1 MSFTEINSV
10 ENFVIK
16 AMTGV
21 NLNTPSP
28 VGEGQGVRV
37 CEPPAHY
44 GARWEYVPATALQR
58 EITEVLV
65 ETEVKKALVRLNP
78 EIAAQ
83 PERADEVI
91 YKLRSILLSVNST
104 GLVRANEKFAEWLK
118 GRKTMPFGK
127 NYAHVTVNLID
138 FKNIENNTFQLVNQF
153 SIRNRETKRPDIVLF
168 VNGFPLVVGEAK
180 TAVRPAVSWL
190 DGAADI
196 HDGYENSVPE
206 LFVPNVFSFATE
218 GKELYYGA
226 VRTPLEFWAAWRV
239 DDDENLSKMMGLGN
253 VEKELK
259 QLLSPRTLLDILY
272 NFTTYTTNKKRQRT
286 KIVCRYQQYEG
297 ANLIV
302 ERVLQNRIK
311 RGLIWHF
318 QGSGKSLLMLFAA
331 QKLRK
336 MPELKSPT
344 VMIVVDRVDLDSQT
358 QNVFK
363 EAQNVMPTEDISTMN
378 SYLENDSRYI
388 IITTIFKFK
397 EAKPNIN
404 LRENIIVMV
413 DEAHRTQEGDL
424 GQRMRAA
431 LPNAFFFG
439 LTGTPINRSDHNTFW
454 TFGAEEDTNGYMSRY
469 SFEDALR
476 DNTILPL
483 HFEPRLLDI
492 HIDKDSVDEQFAEL
506 SNSLDEDA
514 KITLTKK
521 AAKMLEFL
529 KSPERIALVCQDIAQ
544 HYQEKVE
551 PQGFKAM
558 IVTPDREA
566 CHLYKQELGK
576 YFPDSASAV
585 VISTSGKGDDEL
597 KRLYNRTKDEQEK
610 LIEKYNNPDS
620 ELKFLIVT
628 AKLLTGFDSP
638 ILQTM
643 YLDKSLK
650 DHTLLQA
657 ICRTNRKFP
666 NKTFGRIVDYFGVF
680 DDAAK
685 ALEFDEDAMKKVITN
700 LNSLIDEL
708 PKVMENNLS
717 HFAGVDRT
725 VEGFDGLQAAQEAIG
740 TNEKRDAFA
749 ADYRQLSNIWES
761 LSPDP
766 ALEPFR
772 VDYKWLS
779 NVYQSVK
786 PSGPDS
792 LGKLLWLS
800 LGAQTKKIMYD
811 NIHAEGIHTDMEEV
825 VLDETTVA
833 SLMAN
838 KDPKAAKRMEKELI
852 KRFKKYSNIPK
863 FVELSKRLEE
873 LRAKAEAGL
882 ISSIEFIKEL
892 CQIARETVQAE
903 KQEEKIEVRKT
914 GKEALTEL
922 FLELRTEDTPA
933 VVGRIVADIDEIVK
947 IVRFPGWQT
956 TNAGE
961 REVQKALRKTLLK
974 YKLHKEE
981 ALFAKAYLYIKEY
994 Y

>member
-1 MSFTEINSV
+1 MPFNEINSV

-16 AMTGV
+16 TMTGV
-21 NLNTPSP
+21 NLNNTGTVHESATP
-28 VGEGQGVRV
+28 
-37 CEPPAHY
+37 Y
-44 GARWEYVPATALQR
+44 GAQWIYTPASELSR
-58 EITEVLV
+58 EITEVLI
-65 ETEVKKALVRLNP
+65 ETELKQALIDLNP
-78 EIAAQ
+78 EIKAQ

-104 GLVRANEKFAEWLK
+104 GLVRANEEFAEWLK
-118 GRKTMPFGK
+118 GNKTMPFGK
-127 NYAHVTVNLID
+127 NYAHVSVKLID
-138 FKNIENNTFQLVNQF
+138 FDVIENNKFQLVNQF
-153 SIRNRETKRPDIVLF
+153 SIRNRETKRPDIVMF
-168 VNGFPLVVGEAK
+168 VNGIPLVVGEAK
-180 TAVRPAVSWL
+180 TPVRPSVSWL
-190 DGAADI
+190 DAASDI

-239 DDDENLSKMMGLGN
+239 NDGDDVSRLMGLNN
-253 VEKELK
+253 VAAEMK
-259 QLLSPRTLLDILY
+259 QLLSPKTLLDILY
-272 NFTTYTTNKKRQRT
+272 NFTTYSTNKKRQRI
-286 KIVCRYQQYEG
+286 KVVCRYQQYEG

-302 ERVLQNRIK
+302 QRVLENKIK

-331 QKLRK
+331 QKMRK
-336 MPELKSPT
+336 MKELKSPT

-363 EAQNVMPTEDISTMN
+363 EAPNVMPTEDIDTLN
-378 SYLENDSRYI
+378 KYLANDSRYI

-397 EAKPNIN
+397 DAQANIN
-404 LRENIIVMV
+404 QRDNIIVMV

-424 GQRMRAA
+424 GQRMRMA

-439 LTGTPINRSDHNTFW
+439 LTGTPINKTDHNTFW
-454 TFGAEEDTNGYMSRY
+454 TFGAQEDENGYMSRY

-476 DNTILPL
+476 DKTILPL

-492 HIDKDSVDEQFAEL
+492 HIDREKVDEEFAAI
-506 SNSLDEDA
+506 SNTLDEDA
-514 KITLTKK
+514 KITLSNK

-529 KSPERIALVCQDIAQ
+529 KSPERIEIVCKDIAQ

-566 CHLYKQELGK
+566 CHLYKLELGK

-585 VISTSGKGDDEL
+585 VISTSGKGEDEL
-597 KRLYNRTKDEQEK
+597 KRLYNLTKDEQEK
-610 LIEKYNNPDS
+610 LIEKFNKPDS

-628 AKLLTGFDSP
+628 AKLLTGFDAP

-685 ALEFDEDAMKKVITN
+685 ALEFDEEVMKKVITN
-700 LNSLIDEL
+700 LSSQLEEL
-708 PKVMENNLS
+708 PRIMANNLA
-717 HFAGVDRT
+717 HFEGVDRT
-725 VEGFDGLQAAQEAIG
+725 IEGFDGLQAAQDAIG

-749 ADYRQLSNIWES
+749 SDYRQLANIWES

-766 ALEPFR
+766 ALEPYR
-772 VDYKWLS
+772 KDYKWLS

-811 NIHAEGIHTDMEEV
+811 NIHVGGIHTDIQEV
-825 VLDETTVA
+825 VLDETMVA
-833 SLMAN
+833 SLMVS
-838 KDPKAAKRMEKELI
+838 KDPKAAKKIEKELI
-852 KRFKKYSNIPK
+852 KRFKKYTNQPK
-863 FVELSKRLEE
+863 FVELSKRLEA
-873 LRAKAEAGL
+873 LRDKAEQGL

-892 CQIARETVQAE
+892 CQIARETIQAE
-903 KQEEKIEVRKT
+903 KREEHIEVRKT
-914 GKEALTEL
+914 GTEALTEL

-933 VVGRIVADIDEIVK
+933 VVGRIVADIDSIVK

-981 ALFAKAYLYIKEY
+981 VLFNKAYMYIREY

>member
-1 MSFTEINSV
+1 MPFNEINTV

-16 AMTGV
+16 TMTGV
-21 NLNTPSP
+21 NLNDAGAVGGEP
-28 VGEGQGVRV
+28 VAE
-37 CEPPAHY
+37 Y
-44 GARWEYVPATALQR
+44 GAHWVYTPASELSR
-58 EITEVLV
+58 EITEVLI
-65 ETEVKKALVRLNP
+65 ETELKKALIKLNP
-78 EIAAQ
+78 EIAAL

-104 GLVRANEKFAEWLK
+104 GLVRANEEFAEWLK
-118 GRKTMPFGK
+118 GDKTMPFGK
-127 NYAHVTVNLID
+127 NYAHVTVKLID
-138 FKNIENNTFQLVNQF
+138 FDNIENNKFQLVNQF
-153 SIRNRETKRPDIVLF
+153 SIRNRETKRPDIVMF
-168 VNGFPLVVGEAK
+168 VNGIPLVVGEAK
-180 TAVRPAVSWL
+180 TPIRPSVSWF
-190 DGAADI
+190 DAAADI

-239 DDDENLSKMMGLGN
+239 NDGDDVSRLMGLTN
-253 VEKELK
+253 VAAEMK
-259 QLLSPRTLLDILY
+259 QLLSPKTLLDILY
-272 NFTTYTTNKKRQRT
+272 NFTTYSTNKKRQRM
-286 KIVCRYQQYEG
+286 KVVCRYQQYEG

-302 ERVLQNRIK
+302 QRVVENKIK

-331 QKLRK
+331 QKMRK
-336 MPELKSPT
+336 MAELKSPT

-363 EAQNVMPTEDISTMN
+363 EARNVVPTEDIDTLN
-378 SYLENDSRYI
+378 GYLANDSRFI

-397 EAKPNIN
+397 EVKANIN
-404 LRENIIVMV
+404 LRDNIIVMV

-424 GQRMRAA
+424 GQRMRMA

-439 LTGTPINRSDHNTFW
+439 LTGTPINKSDHNTFW
-454 TFGAEEDTNGYMSRY
+454 TFGAQEDENGYMSRY

-476 DNTILPL
+476 DKTILPL

-492 HIDKDSVDEQFAEL
+492 HIDRDRVDEEFEAL
-506 SNSLDEDA
+506 SNTLDEDA
-514 KITLTKK
+514 KITLSNK

-529 KSPERIALVCQDIAQ
+529 KSPERIAIVCRDIAQ

-585 VISTSGKGDDEL
+585 VISTSGKGEDEL
-597 KRLYNRTKDEQEK
+597 KRLYSLTKDEQEK
-610 LIEKYNNPDS
+610 LIEKFNKPES

-628 AKLLTGFDSP
+628 AKLLTGFDAP

-685 ALEFDEDAMKKVITN
+685 ALEFDEEVMKKVITN
-700 LNSLIDEL
+700 LNSQLEEL
-708 PKVMENNLS
+708 SLVMENNLR
-717 HFAGVDRT
+717 HFDGVDRT
-725 VEGFDGLQAAQEAIG
+725 VDGFDGLQAAQEAIN

-749 ADYRQLSNIWES
+749 SDYRQLANIWES
-761 LSPDP
+761 LSPDV
-766 ALEPFR
+766 ALEPYR
-772 VDYKWLS
+772 EDYKWLS

-811 NIHAEGIHTDMEEV
+811 NIHVGGIHSDMEEV
-825 VLDETTVA
+825 VLDEVMVA
-833 SLMAN
+833 SLMIS
-838 KDPKAAKRMEKELI
+838 KDPRAAKKIEKELI
-852 KRFKKYSNIPK
+852 KRFKKYANQPK
-863 FVELSKRLEE
+863 FIELSKRLEA
-873 LRAKAEAGL
+873 LRDKAEQGL

-903 KQEEKIEVRKT
+903 KQEQQVEVRKT
-914 GKEALTEL
+914 GEEALTEL
-922 FLELRTEDTPA
+922 FMELRTEDTPA
-933 VVGRIVADIDEIVK
+933 VVGRIVADIDSIVK
-947 IVRFPGWQT
+947 IVRFPGWQN

-981 ALFAKAYLYIKEY
+981 VLFNKAYMYIREY

>member
-1 MSFTEINSV
+1 MPFNEINSV

-16 AMTGV
+16 TMTGV
-21 NLNTPSP
+21 NLNETGTAHESATP
-28 VGEGQGVRV
+28 
-37 CEPPAHY
+37 Y
-44 GARWEYVPATALQR
+44 GAQWIYTHASELSR
-58 EITEVLV
+58 EITEVLI
-65 ETEVKKALVRLNP
+65 ETELKQALIDLNP
-78 EIAAQ
+78 EIKAQ

-91 YKLRSILLSVNST
+91 YKLRSILLSVSST
-104 GLVRANEKFAEWLK
+104 GLVRANEEFAEWLK
-118 GRKTMPFGK
+118 GNKTMPFGK
-127 NYAHVTVNLID
+127 NYAHVSVKLID
-138 FKNIENNTFQLVNQF
+138 FETIENNKFQLVNQF
-153 SIRNRETKRPDIVLF
+153 SIRNRETKRPDIVMF
-168 VNGFPLVVGEAK
+168 VNGIPLVVGEAK
-180 TAVRPAVSWL
+180 TPVRPSVSWL
-190 DGAADI
+190 DAASDI

-206 LFVPNVFSFATE
+206 LFVPNVLSFATE

-239 DDDENLSKMMGLGN
+239 NDGDDVSRLMGLNN
-253 VEKELK
+253 VAAEMK
-259 QLLSPRTLLDILY
+259 QLLSPKTLLDILY
-272 NFTTYTTNKKRQRT
+272 NFTTYSTNKKRQRI
-286 KIVCRYQQYEG
+286 KVVCRYQQYEG

-302 ERVLQNRIK
+302 QRVLENKIK

-331 QKLRK
+331 QKMRK
-336 MPELKSPT
+336 MKELKSPT

-363 EAQNVMPTEDISTMN
+363 EAPNVMPTEDIDTLN
-378 SYLENDSRYI
+378 KYLANDSRYI

-397 EAKPNIN
+397 DAQANIN
-404 LRENIIVMV
+404 QRENIIVMV

-424 GQRMRAA
+424 GQRMRLA

-439 LTGTPINRSDHNTFW
+439 LTGTPINKSDHNTFW
-454 TFGAEEDTNGYMSRY
+454 TFGAQEDENGYMSRY

-476 DNTILPL
+476 DKTILPL

-492 HIDKDSVDEQFAEL
+492 HIDRDKVDEEFAAIA
-506 SNSLDEDA
+506 NTLDEDA
-514 KITLTKK
+514 KITLSNK

-529 KSPERIALVCQDIAQ
+529 KSPERIEIVCNDIAQ

-585 VISTSGKGDDEL
+585 VISTSGKGEDEL
-597 KRLYNRTKDEQEK
+597 KRLYNLSKDEQEK
-610 LIEKYNNPDS
+610 LIEKFNKPDS

-628 AKLLTGFDSP
+628 AKLLTGFDAP

-666 NKTFGRIVDYFGVF
+666 NKTFGRIVDYFGIF

-685 ALEFDEDAMKKVITN
+685 ALEFDEDVMKKVITN
-700 LNSLIDEL
+700 LSSQLEEL
-708 PKVMENNLS
+708 PRIMANNLA
-717 HFAGVDRT
+717 HFEGVDRT
-725 VEGFDGLQAAQEAIG
+725 VEGFDGLQAAQDAIN

-749 ADYRQLSNIWES
+749 SDYRQLANIWES

-766 ALEPFR
+766 ALEPYR
-772 VDYKWLS
+772 TDYKWLS

-811 NIHAEGIHTDMEEV
+811 NIHVGGIHTDMEEV
-825 VLDETTVA
+825 VLDEIMVA
-833 SLMAN
+833 SLMAS
-838 KDPKAAKRMEKELI
+838 KDPKAAKKIEKELI
-852 KRFKKYSNIPK
+852 KRFKKYTNQPK
-863 FVELSKRLEE
+863 FVELSKRLEA
-873 LRAKAEAGL
+873 LRDKAEQGL

-892 CQIARETVQAE
+892 CQIARETIQAE
-903 KQEEKIEVRKT
+903 KQEEHIEVRKT

-922 FLELRTEDTPA
+922 FLELRTDDTPA
-933 VVGRIVADIDEIVK
+933 VVGRIVADIDCIVK

-981 ALFAKAYLYIKEY
+981 VLFNKAYMYIREY

>member
-1 MSFTEINSV
+1 
-10 ENFVIK
+10 
-16 AMTGV
+16 MTGV
-21 NLNTPSP
+21 NLNERTSSFEPTPS
-28 VGEGQGVRV
+28 
-37 CEPPAHY
+37 Y
-44 GARWEYVPATALQR
+44 GARWLYTPASELSR

-65 ETEVKKALVRLNP
+65 ETELKHALIELNP
-78 EIAAQ
+78 EIAAL

-104 GLVRANEKFAEWLK
+104 GLVRANEEFAEWLK
-118 GRKTMPFGK
+118 GNKTMPFGK
-127 NYAHVTVNLID
+127 NFAHVSIKLID
-138 FKNIENNTFQLVNQF
+138 FENIDNNKFQLVNQF
-153 SIRNRETKRPDIVLF
+153 SIRNRETKRPDIVMF
-168 VNGFPLVVGEAK
+168 VNGIPLVVGETK
-180 TAVRPAVSWL
+180 TPIRPSVSWL
-190 DGAADI
+190 DAASDI
-196 HDGYENSVPE
+196 HDIYENSVPE
-206 LFVPNVFSFATE
+206 LFVPNILSFATE

-226 VRTPLEFWAAWRV
+226 VRAPLEFWSAWRV
-239 DDDENLSKMMGLGN
+239 NDNDDVSRMMGLNN
-253 VEKELK
+253 VAAEMN
-259 QLLSPRTLLDILY
+259 QLLSPKTLLDILY
-272 NFTTYTTNKKRQRT
+272 NFTTYSTNKKRQRI
-286 KIVCRYQQYEG
+286 KVVCRYQQYEG

-302 ERVLQNRIK
+302 QRVLENKIK

-344 VMIVVDRVDLDSQT
+344 VIIVVDRVDLDSQT

-363 EAQNVMPTEDISTMN
+363 EAPNVMPTEDIDTLN
-378 SYLENDSRYI
+378 KYLANDSRYI

-397 EAKPNIN
+397 DAQASIN
-404 LRENIIVMV
+404 LRDNIIVMV

-424 GQRMRAA
+424 GQRMRMA

-439 LTGTPINRSDHNTFW
+439 LTGTPINKTDHNTFW
-454 TFGAEEDTNGYMSRY
+454 TFGANEDENGYMSRY

-476 DNTILPL
+476 DKTILPL

-492 HIDKDSVDEQFAEL
+492 HIDREKVDEEFAAL
-506 SNSLDEDA
+506 SNTLDEDA
-514 KITLTKK
+514 KITLSNK

-529 KSPERIALVCQDIAQ
+529 KSPERIEIVCKDIAQ

-597 KRLYNRTKDEQEK
+597 KHLYNLTKDEQEK
-610 LIEKYNNPDS
+610 LIEKFNKPDS

-628 AKLLTGFDSP
+628 AKLLTGFDAP

-685 ALEFDEDAMKKVITN
+685 ALEFDEEVMKKVITN
-700 LNSLIDEL
+700 LNSQLEEL
-708 PKVMENNLS
+708 PRIMKNNLA
-717 HFAGVDRT
+717 HFEGVDRT
-725 VEGFDGLQAAQEAIG
+725 IDGFEGLQAAQDAIKS
-740 TNEKRDAFA
+740 NEKRDAFA
-749 ADYRQLSNIWES
+749 SDYRQLANIWES

-766 ALEPFR
+766 ALEPYR
-772 VDYKWLS
+772 TDYKWLS

-811 NIHAEGIHTDMEEV
+811 NIHVGGIHSDMEEV
-825 VLDETTVA
+825 VLDETMVA
-833 SLMAN
+833 SLMAS
-838 KDPKAAKRMEKELI
+838 KDPKTAKKIEKELI
-852 KRFKKYSNIPK
+852 KRFKKYSGKPK
-863 FVELSKRLEE
+863 FVELSKRLEA
-873 LRAKAEAGL
+873 LRDKAEQGL

-892 CQIARETVQAE
+892 CQIARETIQAE
-903 KQEEKIEVRKT
+903 KQEEHIEVRKT
-914 GKEALTEL
+914 GMEALTDL
-922 FLELRTEDTPA
+922 FLELRTDDTPA
-933 VVGRIVADIDEIVK
+933 VVGRIVADIDSIVK
-947 IVRFPGWQT
+947 IVRFPGWQS

-981 ALFAKAYLYIKEY
+981 ALFNKAYMYIREY

>member
-1 MSFTEINSV
+1 MPFNEINTV

-16 AMTGV
+16 TMTGV
-21 NLNTPSP
+21 NLNDAGAVGGEP
-28 VGEGQGVRV
+28 VAE
-37 CEPPAHY
+37 Y
-44 GARWEYVPATALQR
+44 GAHWVYTPASELSR
-58 EITEVLV
+58 EITEVLI
-65 ETEVKKALVRLNP
+65 ETELKKALIKLNP
-78 EIAAQ
+78 EIAAL

-104 GLVRANEKFAEWLK
+104 GLVRANEEFAEWLK
-118 GRKTMPFGK
+118 GDKTMPFGK
-127 NYAHVTVNLID
+127 NYAHVTVKLID
-138 FKNIENNTFQLVNQF
+138 FDNIENNKFQLVNQF
-153 SIRNRETKRPDIVLF
+153 SIRNRETKRPDIVMF
-168 VNGFPLVVGEAK
+168 VNGIPLVVGEAK
-180 TAVRPAVSWL
+180 TPIRPSVSWF
-190 DGAADI
+190 DAAADI

-239 DDDENLSKMMGLGN
+239 NDGDDVSRLMGLTN
-253 VEKELK
+253 VAAEMK
-259 QLLSPRTLLDILY
+259 QLLSPKTLLDILY
-272 NFTTYTTNKKRQRT
+272 NFTTYSTNKKRQRM
-286 KIVCRYQQYEG
+286 KVVCRYQQYEG

-302 ERVLQNRIK
+302 QRVVENKIK

-331 QKLRK
+331 QKMRK
-336 MPELKSPT
+336 MAELKSPT

-363 EAQNVMPTEDISTMN
+363 EARNVVPTEDIDTLN
-378 SYLENDSRYI
+378 GYLANDSRFI

-397 EAKPNIN
+397 EVKANIN
-404 LRENIIVMV
+404 LRDNIIVMV

-424 GQRMRAA
+424 GQRMRMA

-439 LTGTPINRSDHNTFW
+439 LTGTPINKSDHNTFW
-454 TFGAEEDTNGYMSRY
+454 TFGAQEDENGYMSRY

-476 DNTILPL
+476 DKTILPL

-492 HIDKDSVDEQFAEL
+492 HIDRDRVDEEFEAL
-506 SNSLDEDA
+506 SNTLDEDA
-514 KITLTKK
+514 KITLSNK

-529 KSPERIALVCQDIAQ
+529 KSPERIAIVCRDIAQ

-585 VISTSGKGDDEL
+585 VISTSGKGEDEL
-597 KRLYNRTKDEQEK
+597 KRLYSLTKDEQEK
-610 LIEKYNNPDS
+610 LIEKFNKPES

-628 AKLLTGFDSP
+628 AKLLTGFDAP

-685 ALEFDEDAMKKVITN
+685 ALEFDEEVMKKVITN
-700 LNSLIDEL
+700 LNSQLEEL
-708 PKVMENNLS
+708 SLVMENNLR
-717 HFAGVDRT
+717 HFDGVDRT
-725 VEGFDGLQAAQEAIG
+725 VDGFDGLQAAQEAIN

-749 ADYRQLSNIWES
+749 SDYRQLANIWES

-766 ALEPFR
+766 ALEPYR
-772 VDYKWLS
+772 TDYKWLS

-811 NIHAEGIHTDMEEV
+811 NIHVGGIHSDMEEV
-825 VLDETTVA
+825 VLDEVMVA
-833 SLMAN
+833 SLMIS
-838 KDPKAAKRMEKELI
+838 KDPRAAKKIEKELI
-852 KRFKKYSNIPK
+852 KRFKKYANQPK
-863 FVELSKRLEE
+863 FIELSKRLEA
-873 LRAKAEAGL
+873 LRDKAEQGL

-903 KQEEKIEVRKT
+903 KQEQQVEVRKT
-914 GKEALTEL
+914 GEEALTEL
-922 FLELRTEDTPA
+922 FMELRTEDTPA
-933 VVGRIVADIDEIVK
+933 VVGRIVADIDSIVK
-947 IVRFPGWQT
+947 IVRFPGWQN

-981 ALFAKAYLYIKEY
+981 VLFNKAYMYIREY

>member
-1 MSFTEINSV
+1 MSFNEINSV

-16 AMTGV
+16 TMTGV
-21 NLNTPSP
+21 NLNETGTLHEPIPS
-28 VGEGQGVRV
+28 
-37 CEPPAHY
+37 Y
-44 GARWEYVPATALQR
+44 GAQWIYTPASELPR
-58 EITEVLV
+58 EITEVLI
-65 ETEVKKALVRLNP
+65 ETELKQALVKLNP
-78 EIAAQ
+78 EIAAL

-104 GLVRANEKFAEWLK
+104 GLVRANEEFAEWLK
-118 GRKTMPFGK
+118 GNKTMPFGK
-127 NYAHVTVNLID
+127 NYAHVSVKLID
-138 FKNIENNTFQLVNQF
+138 FETIENNKFQLVNQF
-153 SIRNRETKRPDIVLF
+153 SIRNRETKRPDIVMF
-168 VNGFPLVVGEAK
+168 VNGIPLVVGEVK
-180 TAVRPAVSWL
+180 TPVRPSVSWL
-190 DGAADI
+190 DAASDI

-206 LFVPNVFSFATE
+206 LFVPNVLSFATE

-239 DDDENLSKMMGLGN
+239 NVGDDVARLMGLNN
-253 VEKELK
+253 VAAEMK
-259 QLLSPRTLLDILY
+259 QLLSPKTLLDILY
-272 NFTTYTTNKKRQRT
+272 NFTTYSTNKKRQRI
-286 KIVCRYQQYEG
+286 KVVCRYQQYEG

-302 ERVLQNRIK
+302 QRVLENKIK

-331 QKLRK
+331 QKMRK
-336 MPELKSPT
+336 MKELKSPT

-363 EAQNVMPTEDISTMN
+363 EAPNVMPTEDIDTLN
-378 SYLENDSRYI
+378 KYLANDSRYI

-397 EAKPNIN
+397 DAQANIN
-404 LRENIIVMV
+404 QRENIIVMV

-424 GQRMRAA
+424 GQRMRLA

-439 LTGTPINRSDHNTFW
+439 LTGTPINKSDHNTFW
-454 TFGAEEDTNGYMSRY
+454 TFGAQEDENGYMSRY

-476 DNTILPL
+476 DKTILPL

-492 HIDKDSVDEQFAEL
+492 HIDRDKVDEEFAAI
-506 SNSLDEDA
+506 SNTLDEDA
-514 KITLTKK
+514 KITLSNK

-529 KSPERIALVCQDIAQ
+529 KSPERIEIVCKDIAQ

-585 VISTSGKGDDEL
+585 VISTSGKGEDEL
-597 KRLYNRTKDEQEK
+597 KRLYNLSKDEQEK
-610 LIEKYNNPDS
+610 LIEKFNKPDS

-628 AKLLTGFDSP
+628 AKLLTGFDAP

-685 ALEFDEDAMKKVITN
+685 ALEFDEEVMKKVITN
-700 LNSLIDEL
+700 LSSQLEEL
-708 PKVMENNLS
+708 PRIMANNLA
-717 HFAGVDRT
+717 HFEGVDRT
-725 VEGFDGLQAAQEAIG
+725 IEGFDGLQVAQDAIN

-749 ADYRQLSNIWES
+749 SDYRQLANIWES
-761 LSPDP
+761 VSPDP
-766 ALEPFR
+766 ALEPYR
-772 VDYKWLS
+772 TDYKWLS

-792 LGKLLWLS
+792 FGKLLWLS

-811 NIHAEGIHTDMEEV
+811 NIHVGGIHTDMQEV
-825 VLDETTVA
+825 VLDETMVA
-833 SLMAN
+833 SLIAS
-838 KDPKAAKRMEKELI
+838 KDPKAAKKIEKELI
-852 KRFKKYSNIPK
+852 KRFKKYTNQPK
-863 FVELSKRLEE
+863 FVELSKRLEA
-873 LRAKAEAGL
+873 LRDKAEQGL

-892 CQIARETVQAE
+892 CQIARETIQAE
-903 KQEEKIEVRKT
+903 KQEEHIEVRKT

-922 FLELRTEDTPA
+922 FLELRTDDTPA
-933 VVGRIVADIDEIVK
+933 VVGRIVADIDSIVK

-981 ALFAKAYLYIKEY
+981 VLFNKAYLYIREY

>member
-1 MSFTEINSV
+1 MPFNEINSV

-16 AMTGV
+16 TMTGV
-21 NLNTPSP
+21 NLNNTGTAHESATP
-28 VGEGQGVRV
+28 
-37 CEPPAHY
+37 Y
-44 GARWEYVPATALQR
+44 GAQWIYTPASELSR
-58 EITEVLV
+58 EITEVLI
-65 ETEVKKALVRLNP
+65 ETELKQALIDLNP
-78 EIAAQ
+78 EIKAQ

-104 GLVRANEKFAEWLK
+104 GLVRANEEFAEWLK
-118 GRKTMPFGK
+118 GNKTMPFGK
-127 NYAHVTVNLID
+127 NYAHVSVKLID
-138 FKNIENNTFQLVNQF
+138 FETIENNKFQLVNQF
-153 SIRNRETKRPDIVLF
+153 SIRNRETKRPDIVMF
-168 VNGFPLVVGEAK
+168 VNGIPLVVGEAK
-180 TAVRPAVSWL
+180 TPVRPSVSWL
-190 DGAADI
+190 DAASDI

-206 LFVPNVFSFATE
+206 LFVPNVLSFATE

-239 DDDENLSKMMGLGN
+239 NDGDDVSRLMGLNN
-253 VEKELK
+253 VAAEMK
-259 QLLSPRTLLDILY
+259 QLLSPKTLLDILY
-272 NFTTYTTNKKRQRT
+272 NFTTYSTNKKRQRI
-286 KIVCRYQQYEG
+286 KVVCRYQQYEG

-302 ERVLQNRIK
+302 QRVLENKIK

-331 QKLRK
+331 QKMRK
-336 MPELKSPT
+336 MKALKSPT

-363 EAQNVMPTEDISTMN
+363 EASNVMPTEDIDTLN
-378 SYLENDSRYI
+378 KYLANDSRYI

-397 EAKPNIN
+397 DAQANIN
-404 LRENIIVMV
+404 QRDNIIVMV

-424 GQRMRAA
+424 GQRMRMA

-439 LTGTPINRSDHNTFW
+439 LTGTPINKTDHNTFW
-454 TFGAEEDTNGYMSRY
+454 TFGAQEDENGYMSRY

-476 DNTILPL
+476 DKTILPL

-492 HIDKDSVDEQFAEL
+492 HIDREKVDEEFAAI
-506 SNSLDEDA
+506 SNTLDEDA
-514 KITLTKK
+514 KITLSNK

-529 KSPERIALVCQDIAQ
+529 KSPERIGIVCKDIAQ

-566 CHLYKQELGK
+566 CHLYKLELGK

-585 VISTSGKGDDEL
+585 VISTSGKGEDEL
-597 KRLYNRTKDEQEK
+597 KRLYNLTKDEQEK
-610 LIEKYNNPDS
+610 LIEKFNKPDS

-628 AKLLTGFDSP
+628 AKLLTGFDAP

-685 ALEFDEDAMKKVITN
+685 ALEFDEEVMKKVITN
-700 LNSLIDEL
+700 LSSQLEEL
-708 PKVMENNLS
+708 PRIMANNLA
-717 HFAGVDRT
+717 HFEGVDRT
-725 VEGFDGLQAAQEAIG
+725 IEGFDGLQAAQDAIG

-749 ADYRQLSNIWES
+749 SDYRQLANIWES

-766 ALEPFR
+766 ALEPYR
-772 VDYKWLS
+772 ADYRWLS

-811 NIHAEGIHTDMEEV
+811 NIHVGGIHTDMQEV
-825 VLDETTVA
+825 VLDETMVA
-833 SLMAN
+833 SLMAS
-838 KDPKAAKRMEKELI
+838 KDPKAAKKIEKELI
-852 KRFKKYSNIPK
+852 KRFKKYANQPK
-863 FVELSKRLEE
+863 FVELSKRLEA
-873 LRAKAEAGL
+873 LRDKAEQGL

-892 CQIARETVQAE
+892 CQIARETIQAE
-903 KQEEKIEVRKT
+903 KQEENVEVRKT

-933 VVGRIVADIDEIVK
+933 VVGRIVADIDSIVK

-981 ALFAKAYLYIKEY
+981 VLFNKAYMYIREY

>member
-1 MSFTEINSV
+1 MPFNEINSV

-16 AMTGV
+16 TMTGV
-21 NLNTPSP
+21 NLNET
-28 VGEGQGVRV
+28 GTLH
-37 CEPPAHY
+37 EPMTSY
-44 GARWEYVPATALQR
+44 GAQWIYTPASELPR
-58 EITEVLV
+58 EITEVLI
-65 ETEVKKALVRLNP
+65 ETELKQALVKLNP
-78 EIAAQ
+78 EIAAL

-104 GLVRANEKFAEWLK
+104 GLVRANEEFSEWLK
-118 GRKTMPFGK
+118 GNKTMPFGK
-127 NYAHVTVNLID
+127 NYAHVSVKLID
-138 FKNIENNTFQLVNQF
+138 FETIENNKFQLVNQF
-153 SIRNRETKRPDIVLF
+153 SIRNRETKRPDIVMF
-168 VNGFPLVVGEAK
+168 VNGIPLVVGEAK
-180 TAVRPAVSWL
+180 TPVRPSVSWL
-190 DGAADI
+190 DAASDI

-206 LFVPNVFSFATE
+206 LFVPNVLSFATE

-239 DDDENLSKMMGLGN
+239 NEGDDVSRLMGLNN
-253 VEKELK
+253 VAAEMK
-259 QLLSPRTLLDILY
+259 QLLSPKTLLDILY
-272 NFTTYTTNKKRQRT
+272 NFTTYSTNKKRQRI
-286 KIVCRYQQYEG
+286 KMVCRYQQYEG

-302 ERVLQNRIK
+302 QRVLENKIK

-331 QKLRK
+331 QKMRK
-336 MPELKSPT
+336 IKELKSPT

-363 EAQNVMPTEDISTMN
+363 EAPNVMPTEDIDTLN
-378 SYLENDSRYI
+378 KYLVNDSRYI

-397 EAKPNIN
+397 DAQANIN
-404 LRENIIVMV
+404 QRENIIVMV

-424 GQRMRAA
+424 GQRMRLA

-439 LTGTPINRSDHNTFW
+439 LTGTPINKSDHNTFW
-454 TFGAEEDTNGYMSRY
+454 TFGAQEDENGYMSRY

-476 DNTILPL
+476 DKTILPL

-492 HIDKDSVDEQFAEL
+492 HIDRDKVDEEFAAI
-506 SNSLDEDA
+506 SNTLDEDA
-514 KITLTKK
+514 KITLSNK

-529 KSPERIALVCQDIAQ
+529 KSPERIEIVCKDIAQ

-585 VISTSGKGDDEL
+585 VISTSGKGEDEL
-597 KRLYNRTKDEQEK
+597 KRLYNLSKDEQEK
-610 LIEKYNNPDS
+610 LIEKFNKPDS

-628 AKLLTGFDSP
+628 AKLLTGFDAP

-685 ALEFDEDAMKKVITN
+685 ALEFDEEVMKKVITN
-700 LNSLIDEL
+700 LSSQLEEL
-708 PKVMENNLS
+708 PRIMANNLA
-717 HFAGVDRT
+717 HFEGVDRT
-725 VEGFDGLQAAQEAIG
+725 VEGFDGLQAAQDAIN

-749 ADYRQLSNIWES
+749 SDYRQLANIWES

-766 ALEPFR
+766 ALEPYR
-772 VDYKWLS
+772 TDYKWLS

-811 NIHAEGIHTDMEEV
+811 NIHVGGIHTDMEEV
-825 VLDETTVA
+825 VLDETMVA
-833 SLMAN
+833 SLMAS
-838 KDPKAAKRMEKELI
+838 KDPKAAKKIEKELI
-852 KRFKKYSNIPK
+852 KRFKKYANQPK
-863 FVELSKRLEE
+863 FVELSKRLEA
-873 LRAKAEAGL
+873 LRDKAEQGL

-892 CQIARETVQAE
+892 CQIARETIQAE
-903 KQEEKIEVRKT
+903 KQEEHIEVRKT

-922 FLELRTEDTPA
+922 FMELRTDDTPA
-933 VVGRIVADIDEIVK
+933 VVGRIVADIDSIVK

-981 ALFAKAYLYIKEY
+981 VLFNKAYMYIREY

>member
-1 MSFTEINSV
+1 MSFNEINSV

-16 AMTGV
+16 TMTGV
-21 NLNTPSP
+21 NLNETGTAHESVTP
-28 VGEGQGVRV
+28 
-37 CEPPAHY
+37 Y
-44 GARWEYVPATALQR
+44 GAQWIYTPASELSR
-58 EITEVLV
+58 EITEVLI
-65 ETEVKKALVRLNP
+65 ETELKQALIDLNP
-78 EIAAQ
+78 EIKAQ

-104 GLVRANEKFAEWLK
+104 GLVRANEEFAEWLK
-118 GRKTMPFGK
+118 GNKTMPFGK
-127 NYAHVTVNLID
+127 NYAHVSVKLID
-138 FKNIENNTFQLVNQF
+138 FDVIENNKFQLVNQF
-153 SIRNRETKRPDIVLF
+153 SIRNRETKRPDIVMF
-168 VNGFPLVVGEAK
+168 VNGIPLVVGEAK
-180 TAVRPAVSWL
+180 TPVRPSVSWL
-190 DGAADI
+190 DAASDI

-206 LFVPNVFSFATE
+206 LFVPNVLSFATE

-239 DDDENLSKMMGLGN
+239 NDGDDVSRLMGLNN
-253 VEKELK
+253 VAAEMK
-259 QLLSPRTLLDILY
+259 QLLSPKTLLDILY
-272 NFTTYTTNKKRQRT
+272 NFTTYSTNKKRQRI
-286 KIVCRYQQYEG
+286 KVVCRYQQYEG

-302 ERVLQNRIK
+302 QRVLENKIK

-331 QKLRK
+331 QKMRK
-336 MPELKSPT
+336 MKALKSPT

-363 EAQNVMPTEDISTMN
+363 EAPNVMPTEDIDTLN
-378 SYLENDSRYI
+378 KYLANDSRYI

-397 EAKPNIN
+397 DAQANIN
-404 LRENIIVMV
+404 QRDNIIVMV

-424 GQRMRAA
+424 GQRMRMA

-439 LTGTPINRSDHNTFW
+439 LTGTPINKTDHNTFW
-454 TFGAEEDTNGYMSRY
+454 TFGAQEDENGYMSRY

-476 DNTILPL
+476 DKTILPL

-492 HIDKDSVDEQFAEL
+492 HIDREKVDEEFAAI
-506 SNSLDEDA
+506 SNTLDEDA
-514 KITLTKK
+514 KITLSNK

-529 KSPERIALVCQDIAQ
+529 KSPERIGIVCKDIAQ

-585 VISTSGKGDDEL
+585 VISTSGKGEDEL
-597 KRLYNRTKDEQEK
+597 KRLYNLTKDEQEK
-610 LIEKYNNPDS
+610 LIEKFNKPDS

-628 AKLLTGFDSP
+628 AKLLTGFDAP

-685 ALEFDEDAMKKVITN
+685 ALEFDEEVMKKVITN
-700 LNSLIDEL
+700 LSSQLEEL
-708 PKVMENNLS
+708 PRIMANNLA
-717 HFAGVDRT
+717 HFEGVDRT
-725 VEGFDGLQAAQEAIG
+725 IEGFDGLQAAQNAIG

-749 ADYRQLSNIWES
+749 SDYRQLANIWES

-766 ALEPFR
+766 ALEPYR
-772 VDYKWLS
+772 ADYRWLS

-811 NIHAEGIHTDMEEV
+811 NIHVGGIHTDMQEV
-825 VLDETTVA
+825 VLDETMVA
-833 SLMAN
+833 SLMAS
-838 KDPKAAKRMEKELI
+838 KDPKAAKKIEKELI
-852 KRFKKYSNIPK
+852 KRFKKYANQPK
-863 FVELSKRLEE
+863 FVELSKRLEA
-873 LRAKAEAGL
+873 LRDKAEQGL

-892 CQIARETVQAE
+892 CQIARETIQAE
-903 KQEEKIEVRKT
+903 KQEENVEVRKT

-933 VVGRIVADIDEIVK
+933 VVGRIVADIDSIVK

-981 ALFAKAYLYIKEY
+981 VLFNKAYMYIREY

>member
-1 MSFTEINSV
+1 MSFNEINSV

-16 AMTGV
+16 TMTGV
-21 NLNTPSP
+21 NLNETGTLHEPMPS
-28 VGEGQGVRV
+28 
-37 CEPPAHY
+37 Y
-44 GARWEYVPATALQR
+44 GAQWIYTPASELPR
-58 EITEVLV
+58 EITEVLI
-65 ETEVKKALVRLNP
+65 ETELKQALVKLNP
-78 EIAAQ
+78 EIAAL

-104 GLVRANEKFAEWLK
+104 GLVRANEEFAEWLK
-118 GRKTMPFGK
+118 GNKTMPFGK
-127 NYAHVTVNLID
+127 NYAHVSVKLVD
-138 FKNIENNTFQLVNQF
+138 FENIENNMFQLVNQF
-153 SIRNRETKRPDIVLF
+153 SIRNRETKRPDIVMF
-168 VNGFPLVVGEAK
+168 VNGIPLVVGEAK
-180 TAVRPAVSWL
+180 TPVRPSVSWL
-190 DGAADI
+190 DAASDI

-206 LFVPNVFSFATE
+206 LFVPNVLSFATE

-239 DDDENLSKMMGLGN
+239 NEGGDVSRLMGLNN
-253 VEKELK
+253 VAAEMK
-259 QLLSPRTLLDILY
+259 QLLSPKTLLDILY
-272 NFTTYTTNKKRQRT
+272 NFTTYSTNKKRQRI
-286 KIVCRYQQYEG
+286 KVVCRYQQYEG

-302 ERVLQNRIK
+302 QRVLENKIK

-331 QKLRK
+331 QKMRK
-336 MPELKSPT
+336 LKELKNPT

-363 EAQNVMPTEDISTMN
+363 EAPNVMPTEDIDTLN
-378 SYLENDSRYI
+378 KYLANDSRFI

-397 EAKPNIN
+397 DAKANIN
-404 LRENIIVMV
+404 LRDNIIVMV

-424 GQRMRAA
+424 GQRMRMA

-439 LTGTPINRSDHNTFW
+439 LTGTPINKTDHNTFW
-454 TFGAEEDTNGYMSRY
+454 TFGAQEDENGYMSRY

-476 DNTILPL
+476 DKTILPL

-492 HIDKDSVDEQFAEL
+492 HIDREKVDEEFEAI
-506 SNSLDEDA
+506 SNTLDEEA
-514 KITLTKK
+514 KITLSKK

-529 KSPERIALVCQDIAQ
+529 KSPERIEIVCKDIAQ

-585 VISTSGKGDDEL
+585 VISTSGKGEDEL
-597 KRLYNRTKDEQEK
+597 KRLYNLTKDEQEK
-610 LIEKYNNPDS
+610 LVEKFNKPDS

-628 AKLLTGFDSP
+628 AKLLTGFDAP

-685 ALEFDEDAMKKVITN
+685 ALEFDEDVMKKVITN
-700 LNSLIDEL
+700 LSSQLEEL
-708 PKVMENNLS
+708 PRIMANNLA
-717 HFAGVDRT
+717 HFDGVDRT
-725 VEGFDGLQAAQEAIG
+725 IEGFDGLQAAQDAID

-749 ADYRQLSNIWES
+749 SDYRQLANIWES

-766 ALEPFR
+766 ALEPYR
-772 VDYKWLS
+772 TDYKWLS

-811 NIHAEGIHTDMEEV
+811 NIHVGGIHTDMQEV
-825 VLDETTVA
+825 VLDETMVA
-833 SLMAN
+833 SLMVS
-838 KDPKAAKRMEKELI
+838 KDPKAAKKIEKELI
-852 KRFKKYSNIPK
+852 KRFKKYTNQPK
-863 FVELSKRLEE
+863 FVELSKRLEA
-873 LRAKAEAGL
+873 LRDKAEQGL

-892 CQIARETVQAE
+892 CQIARETIQAE
-903 KQEEKIEVRKT
+903 KQEEHIEVRKT
-914 GKEALTEL
+914 GTEALTEL

-933 VVGRIVADIDEIVK
+933 VVGRIVADIDSIVK

-981 ALFAKAYLYIKEY
+981 VLFNKAYMYIREY

>member
-1 MSFTEINSV
+1 MSFNEINSV

-16 AMTGV
+16 TMTGV
-21 NLNTPSP
+21 NLNETSTLY
-28 VGEGQGVRV
+28 
-37 CEPPAHY
+37 EPMSSY
-44 GARWEYVPATALQR
+44 GAQWIYTPASELPR
-58 EITEVLV
+58 EITEVLI
-65 ETEVKKALVRLNP
+65 ETELKKALVKLNP
-78 EIAAQ
+78 EIAAL

-104 GLVRANEKFAEWLK
+104 GLVRANEEFAEWLK
-118 GRKTMPFGK
+118 GNKTMPFGK
-127 NYAHVTVNLID
+127 NYAHVSVKLID
-138 FKNIENNTFQLVNQF
+138 FETIENNKFQLVNQF
-153 SIRNRETKRPDIVLF
+153 SIRNRETKRPDIVMF
-168 VNGFPLVVGEAK
+168 VNGIPLVVGEAK
-180 TAVRPAVSWL
+180 TPVRPSVSWL
-190 DGAADI
+190 DAASDI

-206 LFVPNVFSFATE
+206 LFVPNVLSFATE

-239 DDDENLSKMMGLGN
+239 NDGDDVSRLMGLNN
-253 VEKELK
+253 VAAEMK
-259 QLLSPRTLLDILY
+259 QLLSPKTLLDILY
-272 NFTTYTTNKKRQRT
+272 NFTTYSTNKKRQRI
-286 KIVCRYQQYEG
+286 KVVCRYQQYEG

-302 ERVLQNRIK
+302 QRVLENKIK

-331 QKLRK
+331 QKMRK
-336 MPELKSPT
+336 MKELKSPT

-363 EAQNVMPTEDISTMN
+363 EASNVMPTEDIDTLN
-378 SYLENDSRYI
+378 KYLANDSRYI

-397 EAKPNIN
+397 DAQANIN
-404 LRENIIVMV
+404 QRENIIVMV

-424 GQRMRAA
+424 GQRMRLA

-439 LTGTPINRSDHNTFW
+439 LTGTPINKSDHNTFW
-454 TFGAEEDTNGYMSRY
+454 TFGAQEDENGYMSRY

-476 DNTILPL
+476 DKTILPL

-492 HIDKDSVDEQFAEL
+492 HIDRDKVDEEFAAIA
-506 SNSLDEDA
+506 NTLDEDA
-514 KITLTKK
+514 KITLSNK

-529 KSPERIALVCQDIAQ
+529 KSPERIEIVCKDIAQ

-585 VISTSGKGDDEL
+585 VISTSGKGEDEL
-597 KRLYNRTKDEQEK
+597 KRLYNLSKDEQEK
-610 LIEKYNNPDS
+610 LIEKFNKPDS

-628 AKLLTGFDSP
+628 AKLLTGFDAP

-685 ALEFDEDAMKKVITN
+685 ALEFDEDVMKKVITN
-700 LNSLIDEL
+700 LSSQLEEL
-708 PKVMENNLS
+708 PRIMANNLA
-717 HFAGVDRT
+717 HFEGVDRT
-725 VEGFDGLQAAQEAIG
+725 VEGFDGLQAAQDAIN

-749 ADYRQLSNIWES
+749 SDYRQLANIWES

-766 ALEPFR
+766 ALEPYR
-772 VDYKWLS
+772 SDYKWLS

-811 NIHAEGIHTDMEEV
+811 NIHVGGIHTDMEEV
-825 VLDETTVA
+825 VLDETMVE
-833 SLMAN
+833 SLMAS
-838 KDPKAAKRMEKELI
+838 KDPKAAKKIEKELI
-852 KRFKKYSNIPK
+852 KRFKKYTNQPK
-863 FVELSKRLEE
+863 FVELSKRLEA
-873 LRAKAEAGL
+873 LRDKAEQGL

-892 CQIARETVQAE
+892 CQIARETIQAE
-903 KQEEKIEVRKT
+903 KQEEHIEVRKT
-914 GKEALTEL
+914 GMEALTEL
-922 FLELRTEDTPA
+922 FLELRTDDTPA
-933 VVGRIVADIDEIVK
+933 VVGRIVADIDSIVK

-981 ALFAKAYLYIKEY
+981 VLFNKAYMYIREY

>member
-1 MSFTEINSV
+1 MSFNEINAV
-10 ENFVIK
+10 ENFVIHT
-16 AMTGV
+16 MTGV
-21 NLNTPSP
+21 NLNEASM
-28 VGEGQGVRV
+28 
-37 CEPPAHY
+37 AHETQAPY
-44 GARWEYVPATALQR
+44 GAQWEYLPATELPR
-58 EITEVLV
+58 EVTEVMV
-65 ETEVKKALVRLNP
+65 ETEVKNALVRLNP
-78 EIAAQ
+78 EIAAL

-104 GLVRANEKFAEWLK
+104 GLVRANEEFAEWLK
-118 GRKTMPFGK
+118 GNKTMPFGK
-127 NYAHVTVNLID
+127 NYAHVSVKLID
-138 FKNIENNTFQLVNQF
+138 FETIENNKFQLVNQF
-153 SIRNRETKRPDIVLF
+153 SIRNRETKRPDIVMF
-168 VNGFPLVVGEAK
+168 VNGIPLVVGEAK
-180 TAVRPAVSWL
+180 TPVRPSVSWL
-190 DGAADI
+190 DAASDI

-206 LFVPNVFSFATE
+206 LFVPNVLSFATE

-239 DDDENLSKMMGLGN
+239 NEGDDVARLMELNN
-253 VEKELK
+253 VAAEMK
-259 QLLSPRTLLDILY
+259 QLLSPKTLLDILY
-272 NFTTYTTNKKRQRT
+272 NFTTYSTNKKRQRI
-286 KIVCRYQQYEG
+286 KVVCRYQQYEG

-302 ERVLQNRIK
+302 QRVLENKIK

-331 QKLRK
+331 QKMRK
-336 MPELKSPT
+336 MKELKSPT

-363 EAQNVMPTEDISTMN
+363 EAPNVMPTEDIDTLN
-378 SYLENDSRYI
+378 KYLANDSRYI

-397 EAKPNIN
+397 DAQTNIN
-404 LRENIIVMV
+404 QRENIIVMV

-424 GQRMRAA
+424 GQRMRLA

-439 LTGTPINRSDHNTFW
+439 LTGTPINKSDHNTFW
-454 TFGAEEDTNGYMSRY
+454 TFGAQEDENGYMSRY

-476 DNTILPL
+476 DKTILPL

-492 HIDKDSVDEQFAEL
+492 HIDREKVDEEFAAIA
-506 SNSLDEDA
+506 NTLDEDA
-514 KITLTKK
+514 KITLSNK

-529 KSPERIALVCQDIAQ
+529 KSPERIEIVCKDIAQ

-585 VISTSGKGDDEL
+585 VISTSGKGEDEL
-597 KRLYNRTKDEQEK
+597 KRLYNLSKDEQEK
-610 LIEKYNNPDS
+610 LIEKFNKPDS

-628 AKLLTGFDSP
+628 AKLLTGFDAP

-685 ALEFDEDAMKKVITN
+685 ALEFDEEVMKKVITN
-700 LNSLIDEL
+700 LSSQLEEL
-708 PKVMENNLS
+708 PRIMANNLA
-717 HFAGVDRT
+717 HFEGVDRT
-725 VEGFDGLQAAQEAIG
+725 VEGFDGLQAAQDAIN

-749 ADYRQLSNIWES
+749 SDYRQLANIWES

-766 ALEPFR
+766 ALEPYR
-772 VDYKWLS
+772 TDYKWLS

-811 NIHAEGIHTDMEEV
+811 NIHVGGIHTDMEEV
-825 VLDETTVA
+825 VLDETMVA
-833 SLMAN
+833 SLMAS
-838 KDPKAAKRMEKELI
+838 KDPKAAKKIEKELI
-852 KRFKKYSNIPK
+852 KRFKKYTNQPK
-863 FVELSKRLEE
+863 FVELSTRLEA
-873 LRAKAEAGL
+873 LRDKAEQGL

-892 CQIARETVQAE
+892 CQIARETIQAE
-903 KQEEKIEVRKT
+903 KQEEHIEVRKT

-922 FLELRTEDTPA
+922 FLELRTDDTPA
-933 VVGRIVADIDEIVK
+933 VVGRIVADIDSIVK

-981 ALFAKAYLYIKEY
+981 VLFNKAYMYIREY

>member
-1 MSFTEINSV
+1 MSFNEINSV

-16 AMTGV
+16 TMTGV
-21 NLNTPSP
+21 NLNETGTLHEPMPS
-28 VGEGQGVRV
+28 
-37 CEPPAHY
+37 Y
-44 GARWEYVPATALQR
+44 GAQWIYTPASELPR
-58 EITEVLV
+58 EITEVLI
-65 ETEVKKALVRLNP
+65 ETELKQALVKLNP
-78 EIAAQ
+78 EIAAL

-104 GLVRANEKFAEWLK
+104 GLVRANEEFAEWLK
-118 GRKTMPFGK
+118 GNKTMPFGK
-127 NYAHVTVNLID
+127 NYAHVSVKLID
-138 FKNIENNTFQLVNQF
+138 FETIENNKFQLVNQF
-153 SIRNRETKRPDIVLF
+153 SIRNRETKRPDIVMF
-168 VNGFPLVVGEAK
+168 VNGIPLVVGEAK
-180 TAVRPAVSWL
+180 TPVRPSVSWL
-190 DGAADI
+190 DAASDI

-206 LFVPNVFSFATE
+206 LFVPNVLSFATE

-239 DDDENLSKMMGLGN
+239 NEGDDVSRLMGLNN
-253 VEKELK
+253 VAAEMK
-259 QLLSPRTLLDILY
+259 QLLSPKTLLDILY
-272 NFTTYTTNKKRQRT
+272 NFTTYSTNKKRQRI
-286 KIVCRYQQYEG
+286 KVVCRYQQYEG

-302 ERVLQNRIK
+302 QRVLENKIK

-331 QKLRK
+331 QKMRK
-336 MPELKSPT
+336 LKELKSPT

-363 EAQNVMPTEDISTMN
+363 EAPNVMPTEDIDTLN
-378 SYLENDSRYI
+378 KYLANDSRFI

-397 EAKPNIN
+397 DAKANIN
-404 LRENIIVMV
+404 LRDNIIVMV

-424 GQRMRAA
+424 GQRMRMA

-439 LTGTPINRSDHNTFW
+439 LTGTPINKTDHNTFW
-454 TFGAEEDTNGYMSRY
+454 TFGAQEDENGYMSRY

-476 DNTILPL
+476 DKTILPL

-492 HIDKDSVDEQFAEL
+492 HIDREKVDEEFEAI
-506 SNSLDEDA
+506 SNTLDEEA
-514 KITLTKK
+514 KITLSKK

-529 KSPERIALVCQDIAQ
+529 KSPERIEIVCKDIAQ

-585 VISTSGKGDDEL
+585 VISTSGKGEDEL
-597 KRLYNRTKDEQEK
+597 KRLYNLTKDEQEK
-610 LIEKYNNPDS
+610 LVEKFNKPDS

-628 AKLLTGFDSP
+628 AKLLTGFDAP

-685 ALEFDEDAMKKVITN
+685 ALEFDEDVMKKVITN
-700 LNSLIDEL
+700 LSSQLEEL
-708 PKVMENNLS
+708 PRIMANNMA
-717 HFAGVDRT
+717 HFEGVDRT
-725 VEGFDGLQAAQEAIG
+725 IEGFDGLQAAQDAID

-749 ADYRQLSNIWES
+749 SDYRQLANIWES

-766 ALEPFR
+766 ALEPYR
-772 VDYKWLS
+772 TDYKWLS

-811 NIHAEGIHTDMEEV
+811 NIHVGGIHTDMQEV
-825 VLDETTVA
+825 VLDETMVA
-833 SLMAN
+833 SLMVS
-838 KDPKAAKRMEKELI
+838 KDPKAAKKIEKELI
-852 KRFKKYSNIPK
+852 KRFKKYTNQPK
-863 FVELSKRLEE
+863 FVELSKRLEA
-873 LRAKAEAGL
+873 LRDKAEQGL

-892 CQIARETVQAE
+892 CQIARETIQAE
-903 KQEEKIEVRKT
+903 KQEEHIEVRKT
-914 GKEALTEL
+914 GTEALTEL

-933 VVGRIVADIDEIVK
+933 VVGRIVADIDSIVK

-981 ALFAKAYLYIKEY
+981 VLFNKAYMYIREY

>member
-1 MSFTEINSV
+1 MSFNEINTV

-16 AMTGV
+16 TMTGV
-21 NLNTPSP
+21 NLNDVGAVGGEP
-28 VGEGQGVRV
+28 VAE
-37 CEPPAHY
+37 Y
-44 GARWEYVPATALQR
+44 GAHWVYTPASELSR
-58 EITEVLV
+58 EITEVLI
-65 ETEVKKALVRLNP
+65 ETELKQALIKLNP
-78 EIAAQ
+78 EIAAL

-104 GLVRANEKFAEWLK
+104 GLVRANEEFAEWLK
-118 GRKTMPFGK
+118 GDKTMPFGK
-127 NYAHVTVNLID
+127 NYAHVTVKLID
-138 FKNIENNTFQLVNQF
+138 FDNIGNNKFQLVNQF
-153 SIRNRETKRPDIVLF
+153 SIRNRETKRPDIVMF
-168 VNGFPLVVGEAK
+168 VNGIPLVVGEAK
-180 TAVRPAVSWL
+180 TPIRPSVSWL
-190 DGAADI
+190 DAAADI

-239 DDDENLSKMMGLGN
+239 NDGDDVSRLMGLTN
-253 VEKELK
+253 VAAEMK
-259 QLLSPRTLLDILY
+259 QLLSPKTLLDILY
-272 NFTTYTTNKKRQRT
+272 NFTTYSTNKKRQRM
-286 KIVCRYQQYEG
+286 KVVCRYQQYEG

-302 ERVLQNRIK
+302 QRVVENKIK

-331 QKLRK
+331 QKMRK
-336 MPELKSPT
+336 MAELKSPT

-363 EAQNVMPTEDISTMN
+363 EARNVVPTEDIDTLN
-378 SYLENDSRYI
+378 GYLANDSRFI

-397 EAKPNIN
+397 EAKANIN
-404 LRENIIVMV
+404 LRDNIIVMV

-424 GQRMRAA
+424 GQRMRMA

-439 LTGTPINRSDHNTFW
+439 LTGTPINKSDHNTFW
-454 TFGAEEDTNGYMSRY
+454 TFGAQEDENGYMSRY

-492 HIDKDSVDEQFAEL
+492 HIDRDRVDEEFEAL
-506 SNSLDEDA
+506 SNTLDEDA
-514 KITLTKK
+514 KITLSNK

-529 KSPERIALVCQDIAQ
+529 KSPERIEIVCKDIAQ

-585 VISTSGKGDDEL
+585 VISTSGKGEDEL
-597 KRLYNRTKDEQEK
+597 KRLYSLTKDEQEK
-610 LIEKYNNPDS
+610 LIEKFNKPES

-628 AKLLTGFDSP
+628 AKLLTGFDAP

-685 ALEFDEDAMKKVITN
+685 ALEFDEDVMKKVITN
-700 LNSLIDEL
+700 LNSQLEEL
-708 PKVMENNLS
+708 PRVMANNLV
-717 HFAGVDRT
+717 HFEGVDRT
-725 VEGFDGLQAAQEAIG
+725 VDGFDGLQAAQEAIN

-749 ADYRQLSNIWES
+749 SDYRQLANIWES
-761 LSPDP
+761 LSPDV
-766 ALEPFR
+766 ALEPYR
-772 VDYKWLS
+772 EDYKWLS

-811 NIHAEGIHTDMEEV
+811 NIHVGGIHSDMEEV
-825 VLDETTVA
+825 VLDEVMVA
-833 SLMAN
+833 SLMIS
-838 KDPKAAKRMEKELI
+838 KDPRAAKKIEKELI
-852 KRFKKYSNIPK
+852 KRFKKYANQPK
-863 FVELSKRLEE
+863 FIELSKRLEA
-873 LRAKAEAGL
+873 LRDKAEQGL

-903 KQEEKIEVRKT
+903 KQEQQVEVRKT
-914 GKEALTEL
+914 GEEALTEL
-922 FLELRTEDTPA
+922 FMELRTEDTPA
-933 VVGRIVADIDEIVK
+933 VVGRIVADIDSIVK
-947 IVRFPGWQT
+947 IVRFPGWQN

-981 ALFAKAYLYIKEY
+981 VLFNKAYMYIREY

>member
-1 MSFTEINSV
+1 MPFNEINSV

-16 AMTGV
+16 TMTGV
-21 NLNTPSP
+21 NLNETGTLHEPMPS
-28 VGEGQGVRV
+28 
-37 CEPPAHY
+37 Y
-44 GARWEYVPATALQR
+44 GAQWIYTPASELPR
-58 EITEVLV
+58 EITEVLI
-65 ETEVKKALVRLNP
+65 ETELKQALIKLNP
-78 EIAAQ
+78 EIAAL

-91 YKLRSILLSVNST
+91 YKLRSIMLSVNST
-104 GLVRANEKFAEWLK
+104 GLVRANEEFAEWLK
-118 GRKTMPFGK
+118 GNKTMPFGK
-127 NYAHVTVNLID
+127 NYAHVSVKLID
-138 FKNIENNTFQLVNQF
+138 FKTIKNNKFQLVNQF
-153 SIRNRETKRPDIVLF
+153 SIRNRETKRPDIVMF
-168 VNGFPLVVGEAK
+168 VNGIPLVVGESK
-180 TAVRPAVSWL
+180 TPVRPSVSWL
-190 DGAADI
+190 DAASDI

-206 LFVPNVFSFATE
+206 LFVPNVLSFATE

-239 DDDENLSKMMGLGN
+239 NDGDDVSRMMGLNN
-253 VEKELK
+253 VAAEMK
-259 QLLSPRTLLDILY
+259 QLLSPKTLLDILY
-272 NFTTYTTNKKRQRT
+272 NFTTYSTNKKRQRT
-286 KIVCRYQQYEG
+286 KVVCRYQQYEG

-302 ERVLQNRIK
+302 QRVLENKIK

-331 QKLRK
+331 QKMRK
-336 MPELKSPT
+336 MKELKSPT

-363 EAQNVMPTEDISTMN
+363 EAPNVMPTEDIDTLN
-378 SYLENDSRYI
+378 KYLANDSRYI

-397 EAKPNIN
+397 DAQANIN
-404 LRENIIVMV
+404 QRENIIVMV

-424 GQRMRAA
+424 GQRMRLA

-439 LTGTPINRSDHNTFW
+439 LTGTPINKSDHNTFW
-454 TFGAEEDTNGYMSRY
+454 TFGAQEDENGYMSRY

-476 DNTILPL
+476 DKTILPL

-492 HIDKDSVDEQFAEL
+492 HIDRDKVDEEFAAI
-506 SNSLDEDA
+506 SNTLDEDA
-514 KITLTKK
+514 KITLSNK

-529 KSPERIALVCQDIAQ
+529 KSPERIEIVCKDIAQ
-544 HYQEKVE
+544 HYQDNVE
-551 PQGFKAM
+551 PHGFKAM

-585 VISTSGKGDDEL
+585 VISTSGKGEDEL
-597 KRLYNRTKDEQEK
+597 KRLYNLSKDEQEK
-610 LIEKYNNPDS
+610 LIEKFNKPDS

-628 AKLLTGFDSP
+628 AKLLTGFDAP

-657 ICRTNRKFP
+657 ICRTNRKFQ

-685 ALEFDEDAMKKVITN
+685 ALEFDEEVMKKVITN
-700 LNSLIDEL
+700 LSSQLEEL
-708 PKVMENNLS
+708 PRIMANNLA
-717 HFAGVDRT
+717 HFEGVDRT
-725 VEGFDGLQAAQEAIG
+725 VEGFDGLQAAQDAIN

-749 ADYRQLSNIWES
+749 SDYRQLANIWES

-766 ALEPFR
+766 ALEPYR
-772 VDYKWLS
+772 TDYKWLS

-811 NIHAEGIHTDMEEV
+811 NIHVGGIHTDMEEV
-825 VLDETTVA
+825 VLDETMVA
-833 SLMAN
+833 SLMAS
-838 KDPKAAKRMEKELI
+838 KDPKAAKKIEKELI
-852 KRFKKYSNIPK
+852 KRFKKYTNQPK
-863 FVELSKRLEE
+863 FVELSKRLEA
-873 LRAKAEAGL
+873 LRDKAEQGL

-892 CQIARETVQAE
+892 CQIARETIQAE
-903 KQEEKIEVRKT
+903 KQEEHIEIRKT

-922 FLELRTEDTPA
+922 FLELRTDDTPA
-933 VVGRIVADIDEIVK
+933 VVGRIVADIDSIVK

-981 ALFAKAYLYIKEY
+981 VLFNKAYLYIREY

>member
-1 MSFTEINSV
+1 MSFNEINSV

-16 AMTGV
+16 TMTGV
-21 NLNTPSP
+21 NLNETGTAHESATP
-28 VGEGQGVRV
+28 
-37 CEPPAHY
+37 Y
-44 GARWEYVPATALQR
+44 GAQWIYTPASELSR
-58 EITEVLV
+58 EITEVLI
-65 ETEVKKALVRLNP
+65 ETELKQALINLNP
-78 EIAAQ
+78 EIKAQ

-104 GLVRANEKFAEWLK
+104 GLVRANEEFAEWLK
-118 GRKTMPFGK
+118 GNKTMPFGK
-127 NYAHVTVNLID
+127 NYAHVTVKLID
-138 FKNIENNTFQLVNQF
+138 FDVIENNKFQLVNQF
-153 SIRNRETKRPDIVLF
+153 SIRNRETKRPDIVMF
-168 VNGFPLVVGEAK
+168 VNGIPLVVGEAK
-180 TAVRPAVSWL
+180 TPVRPSVSWL
-190 DGAADI
+190 DAASDI

-206 LFVPNVFSFATE
+206 LFVPNVLSFATE

-239 DDDENLSKMMGLGN
+239 NDGDDVSRLMGLNN
-253 VEKELK
+253 VAAEMK
-259 QLLSPRTLLDILY
+259 QLLSPKTLLDILY
-272 NFTTYTTNKKRQRT
+272 NFTTYSTNKKRQRI
-286 KIVCRYQQYEG
+286 KVVCRYQQYEG

-302 ERVLQNRIK
+302 QRVLENKIK

-331 QKLRK
+331 QKMRK
-336 MPELKSPT
+336 MKALKSPT

-363 EAQNVMPTEDISTMN
+363 EAPNVMPTEDIDTLN
-378 SYLENDSRYI
+378 KYLANDSRYI

-397 EAKPNIN
+397 DAQANIN
-404 LRENIIVMV
+404 QRDNIIVMV

-424 GQRMRAA
+424 GQRMCMA

-439 LTGTPINRSDHNTFW
+439 LTGTPINKTDHNTFW
-454 TFGAEEDTNGYMSRY
+454 TFGAQEDENGYMSRY

-476 DNTILPL
+476 DKTILPL

-492 HIDKDSVDEQFAEL
+492 HIDREKVDEEFAAI
-506 SNSLDEDA
+506 SNTLDEDA
-514 KITLTKK
+514 KITLSNK

-529 KSPERIALVCQDIAQ
+529 KSPERIGIVCKDIAQ

-585 VISTSGKGDDEL
+585 VISTSGKGEDEL
-597 KRLYNRTKDEQEK
+597 KRLYNLTKDEQEK
-610 LIEKYNNPDS
+610 LIEKFNKPDS

-628 AKLLTGFDSP
+628 AKLLTGFDAP

-685 ALEFDEDAMKKVITN
+685 ALEFDEEVMKKVITN
-700 LNSLIDEL
+700 LSSQLEEL
-708 PKVMENNLS
+708 PRIMANNLA
-717 HFAGVDRT
+717 HFEGVDRT
-725 VEGFDGLQAAQEAIG
+725 IEGFDGLQAAQDAIG

-749 ADYRQLSNIWES
+749 SDYRQLANIWES

-766 ALEPFR
+766 ALEPYR
-772 VDYKWLS
+772 ADYRWLS

-811 NIHAEGIHTDMEEV
+811 NIHVGGIHTDMQEV
-825 VLDETTVA
+825 VLDDTMVA
-833 SLMAN
+833 SLMAS
-838 KDPKAAKRMEKELI
+838 KDPKAAKKIEKELI
-852 KRFKKYSNIPK
+852 KRFKKYANQPK
-863 FVELSKRLEE
+863 FVELSKRLEA
-873 LRAKAEAGL
+873 LRDKAEQGL

-892 CQIARETVQAE
+892 CQIARETIQAE
-903 KQEEKIEVRKT
+903 KQEENVEVRKT

-933 VVGRIVADIDEIVK
+933 VVGRIVADIDSIVK

-956 TNAGE
+956 TNAGV

-981 ALFAKAYLYIKEY
+981 VLFNKAYMYIREY

>member
-1 MSFTEINSV
+1 MSFNEINSV

-16 AMTGV
+16 TMTGV
-21 NLNTPSP
+21 NLNETSTLHEPMPS
-28 VGEGQGVRV
+28 
-37 CEPPAHY
+37 Y
-44 GARWEYVPATALQR
+44 GAQWIYTPASELPR
-58 EITEVLV
+58 EITEVLI
-65 ETEVKKALVRLNP
+65 ETELKQALIKLNP
-78 EIAAQ
+78 EIAAL

-104 GLVRANEKFAEWLK
+104 GLVRANEEFAEWLK
-118 GRKTMPFGK
+118 GNKTMPFGK
-127 NYAHVTVNLID
+127 NYAHVSVKLID
-138 FKNIENNTFQLVNQF
+138 FETIENNKFQLVNQF
-153 SIRNRETKRPDIVLF
+153 SIRNRETKRPDIVMF
-168 VNGFPLVVGEAK
+168 VNGIPLVVGEAK
-180 TAVRPAVSWL
+180 TPVRPSVSWL
-190 DGAADI
+190 DAASDI

-206 LFVPNVFSFATE
+206 LFVPNVLSFATE

-239 DDDENLSKMMGLGN
+239 NDGDDVSRLMGLNN
-253 VEKELK
+253 VAAEMK
-259 QLLSPRTLLDILY
+259 QLLSPKTLLDILY
-272 NFTTYTTNKKRQRT
+272 NFTTYSTNKKRQRI
-286 KIVCRYQQYEG
+286 KVVCRYQQYEG

-302 ERVLQNRIK
+302 QRVLENKIK

-331 QKLRK
+331 QKMRK
-336 MPELKSPT
+336 MKELKSPT

-363 EAQNVMPTEDISTMN
+363 EAPNVMPTEDIDTLN
-378 SYLENDSRYI
+378 KYLANDSRYI

-397 EAKPNIN
+397 DAQANIN
-404 LRENIIVMV
+404 QRENIIVMV

-424 GQRMRAA
+424 GQRMRLA

-439 LTGTPINRSDHNTFW
+439 LTGTPINKTDHNTFW
-454 TFGAEEDTNGYMSRY
+454 TFGAQEDENGYMSRY

-476 DNTILPL
+476 DKTILPL

-492 HIDKDSVDEQFAEL
+492 HIDREKVDEEFAAIA
-506 SNSLDEDA
+506 NTLDEDA
-514 KITLTKK
+514 KITLSNK

-529 KSPERIALVCQDIAQ
+529 KSPERIEIVCKDIAQ

-585 VISTSGKGDDEL
+585 VISTSGKGEDEL
-597 KRLYNRTKDEQEK
+597 KRLYNLSKDEQEK
-610 LIEKYNNPDS
+610 LIEKFNKPDS

-628 AKLLTGFDSP
+628 AKLLTGFDAP

-685 ALEFDEDAMKKVITN
+685 ALEFDEEVMKKVITN
-700 LNSLIDEL
+700 LSSQLEEL
-708 PKVMENNLS
+708 PRIMANNLA
-717 HFAGVDRT
+717 HFEGVDRT
-725 VEGFDGLQAAQEAIG
+725 VEGFDGLQAAQDAIN

-749 ADYRQLSNIWES
+749 SDYRQLANIWES

-766 ALEPFR
+766 ALEPYR
-772 VDYKWLS
+772 TDYKWLS

-811 NIHAEGIHTDMEEV
+811 NIHVGGIHTDMEEV
-825 VLDETTVA
+825 VLDETMVA
-833 SLMAN
+833 SLMAS
-838 KDPKAAKRMEKELI
+838 KDPKAAKKIEKELI
-852 KRFKKYSNIPK
+852 KRFKKYTNQPK
-863 FVELSKRLEE
+863 FVELSKRLEA
-873 LRAKAEAGL
+873 LRDKAEQGL

-892 CQIARETVQAE
+892 CQIARETIQAE
-903 KQEEKIEVRKT
+903 KQEEHIEVRKT
-914 GKEALTEL
+914 GMEALTEL
-922 FLELRTEDTPA
+922 FLELRTDDTPA
-933 VVGRIVADIDEIVK
+933 VVGRIVADIDSIVK
-947 IVRFPGWQT
+947 VVRFPGWQT

-981 ALFAKAYLYIKEY
+981 VLFNKAYLYIREY

>member
-1 MSFTEINSV
+1 MTFNEINSV

-16 AMTGV
+16 TMTGV
-21 NLNTPSP
+21 NLNDT
-28 VGEGQGVRV
+28 QALH
-37 CEPPAHY
+37 EPMSSY
-44 GARWEYVPATALQR
+44 GAQWIYTPASELPR
-58 EITEVLV
+58 EITEVLI
-65 ETEVKKALVRLNP
+65 ETELKQALIKLNP
-78 EIAAQ
+78 EIAAL

-104 GLVRANEKFAEWLK
+104 GLVRANEEFAEWLK
-118 GRKTMPFGK
+118 GNKTMPFGK
-127 NYAHVTVNLID
+127 NYAHVSIKLID
-138 FKNIENNTFQLVNQF
+138 FDDIENNKFQLVNQF
-153 SIRNRETKRPDIVLF
+153 SIRNRETKRPDIVMF
-168 VNGFPLVVGEAK
+168 VNGIPLVVGEAK
-180 TAVRPAVSWL
+180 TPVRPSVSWL
-190 DGAADI
+190 DAASDI

-206 LFVPNVFSFATE
+206 LFVPNVLSFATE

-226 VRTPLEFWAAWRV
+226 VRTPLEFWTAWRV
-239 DDDENLSKMMGLGN
+239 NEGDDVSRLMGLNN
-253 VEKELK
+253 VAAEMK
-259 QLLSPRTLLDILY
+259 QLLSPKTLLDILY
-272 NFTTYTTNKKRQRT
+272 NFTTYSTNKKRQRI

-302 ERVLQNRIK
+302 QRVLENKIK

-331 QKLRK
+331 QKMRK
-336 MPELKSPT
+336 LKELKSPT

-363 EAQNVMPTEDISTMN
+363 EAPNVMPTEDIDTLN
-378 SYLENDSRYI
+378 KYLANDSRFI

-397 EAKPNIN
+397 DAKANIN
-404 LRENIIVMV
+404 LRDNIIVMV

-424 GQRMRAA
+424 GQRMRMA

-439 LTGTPINRSDHNTFW
+439 LTGTPINKTDHNTFW
-454 TFGAEEDTNGYMSRY
+454 TFGAQEDENGYMSRY

-476 DNTILPL
+476 DKTILPL

-492 HIDKDSVDEQFAEL
+492 HIDREKVDEEFEAI
-506 SNSLDEDA
+506 SNTLDEEA
-514 KITLTKK
+514 KITLSKK

-529 KSPERIALVCQDIAQ
+529 KSPERIEIVCKDIAQ

-585 VISTSGKGDDEL
+585 VISTSGKGEDEL
-597 KRLYNRTKDEQEK
+597 KRLYNLTKDEQEK
-610 LIEKYNNPDS
+610 LVEKFNKPDS

-628 AKLLTGFDSP
+628 AKLLTGFDAP

-685 ALEFDEDAMKKVITN
+685 ALEFDEDVMKKVITN
-700 LNSLIDEL
+700 LSSQLEEL
-708 PKVMENNLS
+708 PRIMANNLA
-717 HFAGVDRT
+717 HFEGVDRT
-725 VEGFDGLQAAQEAIG
+725 IEGFDGLQAAQDAIDS
-740 TNEKRDAFA
+740 NEKRDAFA
-749 ADYRQLSNIWES
+749 SDYRQLANIWES

-766 ALEPFR
+766 ALEPYR
-772 VDYKWLS
+772 TDYKWLS

-800 LGAQTKKIMYD
+800 LGVQTKKIMYD
-811 NIHAEGIHTDMEEV
+811 NIHVGGIHTDMQEV
-825 VLDETTVA
+825 VLDETMVA
-833 SLMAN
+833 SLMVS
-838 KDPKAAKRMEKELI
+838 KDPKAAKKIEKELI
-852 KRFKKYSNIPK
+852 KRFKKYTNQPK
-863 FVELSKRLEE
+863 FVELSKRLEA
-873 LRAKAEAGL
+873 LRDKAEQGL

-892 CQIARETVQAE
+892 CQIARETIQAE
-903 KQEEKIEVRKT
+903 KQEEHIEVRKT
-914 GKEALTEL
+914 GTEALTEL

-933 VVGRIVADIDEIVK
+933 VVGRIVADIDSIVK

-981 ALFAKAYLYIKEY
+981 VLFNKAYMYIREY

>member
-1 MSFTEINSV
+1 MSFNEINSV

-16 AMTGV
+16 TMTGV
-21 NLNTPSP
+21 NLNETSTLHEPMSSYGVQWIYTPASELP
-28 VGEGQGVRV
+28 
-37 CEPPAHY
+37 
-44 GARWEYVPATALQR
+44 R
-58 EITEVLV
+58 EITEVLI
-65 ETEVKKALVRLNP
+65 ETELKQALIKLNP
-78 EIAAQ
+78 EIAAL

-104 GLVRANEKFAEWLK
+104 GLVRANEEFAEWLK
-118 GRKTMPFGK
+118 GNKTMPFGK
-127 NYAHVTVNLID
+127 NYAHVSVKLID
-138 FKNIENNTFQLVNQF
+138 FETIENNKFQLVNQF
-153 SIRNRETKRPDIVLF
+153 SIRNRETKRPDIVMF
-168 VNGFPLVVGEAK
+168 VNGIPLVVGEAK
-180 TAVRPAVSWL
+180 TPVRPSVSWL
-190 DGAADI
+190 DAASDI

-206 LFVPNVFSFATE
+206 LFVPNVLSFATE

-239 DDDENLSKMMGLGN
+239 NDGDDVSRLMGLNN
-253 VEKELK
+253 VAAEMK
-259 QLLSPRTLLDILY
+259 QLLSPKTLLDILY
-272 NFTTYTTNKKRQRT
+272 NFTTYSTNKKRQRI
-286 KIVCRYQQYEG
+286 KVVCRYQQYEG

-302 ERVLQNRIK
+302 QRVLENKIK

-331 QKLRK
+331 QKMRK
-336 MPELKSPT
+336 MKALKSPT

-363 EAQNVMPTEDISTMN
+363 EASNVMPTEDIDTLN
-378 SYLENDSRYI
+378 KYLANDSRYI

-397 EAKPNIN
+397 DAQANIN
-404 LRENIIVMV
+404 QRENIIVMV

-424 GQRMRAA
+424 GQRMRLA

-439 LTGTPINRSDHNTFW
+439 LTGTPINKSDHNTFW
-454 TFGAEEDTNGYMSRY
+454 TFGAQEDENGYMSRY

-476 DNTILPL
+476 DKTILPL

-492 HIDKDSVDEQFAEL
+492 HIDRDKVDEEFAAIA
-506 SNSLDEDA
+506 NTLDEDA
-514 KITLTKK
+514 KITLSNK

-529 KSPERIALVCQDIAQ
+529 KSPERIEIVCKDIAQ

-585 VISTSGKGDDEL
+585 VISTSGKGEDEL
-597 KRLYNRTKDEQEK
+597 KRLYNLSKDEQEK
-610 LIEKYNNPDS
+610 LIEKFNKPDS

-628 AKLLTGFDSP
+628 AKLLTGFDAP

-685 ALEFDEDAMKKVITN
+685 ALEFDEEVMKKVITN
-700 LNSLIDEL
+700 LSSQLEEL
-708 PKVMENNLS
+708 PRIMANNLA
-717 HFAGVDRT
+717 HFEGVDRT
-725 VEGFDGLQAAQEAIG
+725 IEGFDGLQAAQDAIG

-749 ADYRQLSNIWES
+749 SDYRQLANIWES

-766 ALEPFR
+766 ALEPYR
-772 VDYKWLS
+772 TDYKWLS

-811 NIHAEGIHTDMEEV
+811 NIHVGGIHTDMEEV
-825 VLDETTVA
+825 VLDETMVA
-833 SLMAN
+833 SLMAS
-838 KDPKAAKRMEKELI
+838 KDPKAAKKIEKELI
-852 KRFKKYSNIPK
+852 KRFEKYTNQPK
-863 FVELSKRLEE
+863 FVELSKRLEA
-873 LRAKAEAGL
+873 LRDKAEQGL

-892 CQIARETVQAE
+892 CQIARETIQAE
-903 KQEEKIEVRKT
+903 KQEEHIEVRKT
-914 GKEALTEL
+914 GTEALTEL

-933 VVGRIVADIDEIVK
+933 VVGRIVADIDSIVR

-981 ALFAKAYLYIKEY
+981 VLFNKAYMYIREY

>member
-1 MSFTEINSV
+1 MSFNEINSV

-16 AMTGV
+16 TMTGV
-21 NLNTPSP
+21 NLNETTTSFESTPS
-28 VGEGQGVRV
+28 
-37 CEPPAHY
+37 Y
-44 GARWEYVPATALQR
+44 GARWIYTPASELSR

-65 ETEVKKALVRLNP
+65 ETELKHALIKLNP
-78 EIAAQ
+78 EIAAL

-104 GLVRANEKFAEWLK
+104 GLVRANEEFAEWLK
-118 GRKTMPFGK
+118 GNKTMPFGK
-127 NYAHVTVNLID
+127 NFAHVSVKLID
-138 FKNIENNTFQLVNQF
+138 FENIDNNKFQLVNQF
-153 SIRNRETKRPDIVLF
+153 SIRNRETKRPDIVMF
-168 VNGFPLVVGEAK
+168 VNGIPLAVGETK
-180 TAVRPAVSWL
+180 TPIRPSVSWL
-190 DGAADI
+190 DAASDI
-196 HDGYENSVPE
+196 HDIYENSVPE
-206 LFVPNVFSFATE
+206 LFVPNILSFATE

-226 VRTPLEFWAAWRV
+226 VRTPLEFWSAWRV
-239 DDDENLSKMMGLGN
+239 NDNDDVSRMMGLNN
-253 VEKELK
+253 VAAEMK
-259 QLLSPRTLLDILY
+259 QLLSPKTLLDILY
-272 NFTTYTTNKKRQRT
+272 NFTTYSTNKKRQRI
-286 KIVCRYQQYEG
+286 KVVCRYQQYEG

-302 ERVLQNRIK
+302 QRVLENKIK

-344 VMIVVDRVDLDSQT
+344 VIIVVDRVDLDSQT

-363 EAQNVMPTEDISTMN
+363 EAPNVMPTEDIDTLN
-378 SYLENDSRYI
+378 KYLANDSRYI

-397 EAKPNIN
+397 DAQASIN
-404 LRENIIVMV
+404 LRDNIIVMV

-424 GQRMRAA
+424 GQRMRMA

-439 LTGTPINRSDHNTFW
+439 LTGTPINKTDHNTFW
-454 TFGAEEDTNGYMSRY
+454 TFGANEDDNGYMSRY

-476 DNTILPL
+476 DKTILPL

-492 HIDKDSVDEQFAEL
+492 HIDREKVDEAFAAI
-506 SNSLDEDA
+506 SNTLDEDA
-514 KITLTKK
+514 KIILSNK

-529 KSPERIALVCQDIAQ
+529 KSPERIEIVCKDIAQ

-597 KRLYNRTKDEQEK
+597 KRLYNLTKDEQEK
-610 LIEKYNNPDS
+610 LIEKFNKPDS

-685 ALEFDEDAMKKVITN
+685 ALEFDEEVMKKVITN
-700 LNSLIDEL
+700 LNSQLEEL
-708 PKVMENNLS
+708 PRIMKNNLA
-717 HFAGVDRT
+717 HFEGVDRT
-725 VEGFDGLQAAQEAIG
+725 IDGFDGLQAAQDAIN

-749 ADYRQLSNIWES
+749 SDYRQLANIWES
-761 LSPDP
+761 LSPDS
-766 ALEPFR
+766 ALEPYR
-772 VDYKWLS
+772 TDYKWLS

-811 NIHAEGIHTDMEEV
+811 NIHVGGIHSDMEEV
-825 VLDETTVA
+825 VLDETMVA
-833 SLMAN
+833 SLMAS
-838 KDPKAAKRMEKELI
+838 KDPRTAKKIEKELI
-852 KRFKKYSNIPK
+852 KRFKKYTGKPK
-863 FVELSKRLEE
+863 FVELSKRLEA
-873 LRAKAEAGL
+873 LRDKAEQGL

-892 CQIARETVQAE
+892 CQIARETIQAE
-903 KQEEKIEVRKT
+903 KQEEHIEVRKT
-914 GKEALTEL
+914 GMEALTEL
-922 FLELRTEDTPA
+922 FLELRTDDTPA
-933 VVGRIVADIDEIVK
+933 VVGRIVADIDSIVK
-947 IVRFPGWQT
+947 IVRFPGWQST
-956 TNAGE
+956 HAGE

-981 ALFAKAYLYIKEY
+981 VLFNKAYMYIREY

>member
-1 MSFTEINSV
+1 MPFNEINSV

-16 AMTGV
+16 TMTGV
-21 NLNTPSP
+21 NLNETTTSFEPTPS
-28 VGEGQGVRV
+28 
-37 CEPPAHY
+37 Y
-44 GARWEYVPATALQR
+44 GARWIYTPASELSR

-65 ETEVKKALVRLNP
+65 ETELKHALIKLNP
-78 EIAAQ
+78 EIAAL

-104 GLVRANEKFAEWLK
+104 GLVRANEEFAEWLK
-118 GRKTMPFGK
+118 GNKTMPFGK
-127 NYAHVTVNLID
+127 NYAHVSVKLID
-138 FKNIENNTFQLVNQF
+138 FENIDNNKFQLVNQF
-153 SIRNRETKRPDIVLF
+153 SIRNRETKRPDIVMF
-168 VNGFPLVVGEAK
+168 VNGIPLVVGEAK
-180 TAVRPAVSWL
+180 TPVRPSVSWL
-190 DGAADI
+190 DAASDI
-196 HDGYENSVPE
+196 HDIYENSVPE
-206 LFVPNVFSFATE
+206 LFVPNILSFATE

-226 VRTPLEFWAAWRV
+226 VRTPLEFWSAWRV
-239 DDDENLSKMMGLGN
+239 NDNDDVSRMMGLNN
-253 VEKELK
+253 VAAEMN
-259 QLLSPRTLLDILY
+259 QLLSPKTLLDILY
-272 NFTTYTTNKKRQRT
+272 NFTTYSTNKKRQRI
-286 KIVCRYQQYEG
+286 KVVCRYQQYEG

-302 ERVLQNRIK
+302 QRVLENKIK

-363 EAQNVMPTEDISTMN
+363 EAPNVMPTEDIETLN
-378 SYLENDSRYI
+378 KYLANDSRYI

-397 EAKPNIN
+397 DAQASIN
-404 LRENIIVMV
+404 LRDNIIVMV

-424 GQRMRAA
+424 GQRMRMA

-439 LTGTPINRSDHNTFW
+439 LTGTPINKTDHNTFW
-454 TFGAEEDTNGYMSRY
+454 TFGANEDDNGYMSRY

-476 DNTILPL
+476 DKTILPL

-492 HIDKDSVDEQFAEL
+492 HIDREKVDEEFAAI
-506 SNSLDEDA
+506 SNTLDEDA
-514 KITLTKK
+514 KIILSNK

-529 KSPERIALVCQDIAQ
+529 KSPERIEIVCKDIAH

-597 KRLYNRTKDEQEK
+597 KRLYNLTKDEQEK
-610 LIEKYNNPDS
+610 LIEKFNKPDS

-680 DDAAK
+680 DDAAN
-685 ALEFDEDAMKKVITN
+685 ALEFDEEVMKKVITN
-700 LNSLIDEL
+700 LSSQLEEL
-708 PKVMENNLS
+708 PRIMKNNLA
-717 HFAGVDRT
+717 HFEGVDRT
-725 VEGFDGLQAAQEAIG
+725 LDGFEGLQAAQDAIKS
-740 TNEKRDAFA
+740 NEKRDAFA
-749 ADYRQLSNIWES
+749 SDYRQLANIWES
-761 LSPDP
+761 LSPDL
-766 ALEPFR
+766 ALEPYR
-772 VDYKWLS
+772 TDYKWLS

-811 NIHAEGIHTDMEEV
+811 NIHVGGIHSDMEEV
-825 VLDETTVA
+825 VLDETMVA
-833 SLMAN
+833 SLMAS
-838 KDPKAAKRMEKELI
+838 KDPRTAKKIEKELI
-852 KRFKKYSNIPK
+852 KRFKKYSGKPK
-863 FVELSKRLEE
+863 FVELSKRLEA
-873 LRAKAEAGL
+873 LRDKAEQGL

-892 CQIARETVQAE
+892 CQIARETIQAE
-903 KQEEKIEVRKT
+903 KQEEHIEVRKT
-914 GKEALTEL
+914 GMEALTDL
-922 FLELRTEDTPA
+922 FLELRTDDTPA
-933 VVGRIVADIDEIVK
+933 VVGRIVADIDSIVK
-947 IVRFPGWQT
+947 IVRFPGWQS

-981 ALFAKAYLYIKEY
+981 ALFNKAYMYIREY

>member
-1 MSFTEINSV
+1 MSFNEINAV
-10 ENFVIK
+10 ENFVIHT
-16 AMTGV
+16 MTGV
-21 NLNTPSP
+21 NLNETNM
-28 VGEGQGVRV
+28 
-37 CEPPAHY
+37 AHEAQAPY
-44 GARWEYVPATALQR
+44 GAQWEYLPATELPR
-58 EITEVLV
+58 EVTEVMV

-104 GLVRANEKFAEWLK
+104 GLVRANEEFAEWLK
-118 GRKTMPFGK
+118 GNKTMPFGK
-127 NYAHVTVNLID
+127 NYAHVSIKLID
-138 FKNIENNTFQLVNQF
+138 FDVIENNKFQLVNQF
-153 SIRNRETKRPDIVLF
+153 SIRNRETKRPDIVMF
-168 VNGFPLVVGEAK
+168 VNGIPLVVGEAK
-180 TAVRPAVSWL
+180 TPVRPSVSWL
-190 DGAADI
+190 DAASDI

-206 LFVPNVFSFATE
+206 LFVPNVLSFATE

-239 DDDENLSKMMGLGN
+239 NDGDDVSRLMGLNN
-253 VEKELK
+253 VAAEMK
-259 QLLSPRTLLDILY
+259 QLLSPKTLLDILY
-272 NFTTYTTNKKRQRT
+272 NFTTYSTNKKRQRI
-286 KIVCRYQQYEG
+286 KVVCRYQQYEG

-302 ERVLQNRIK
+302 QRVLENKIK

-331 QKLRK
+331 QKMRK
-336 MPELKSPT
+336 MKALKSPT

-363 EAQNVMPTEDISTMN
+363 EAPNVMPTEDIDTLN
-378 SYLENDSRYI
+378 KYLANDSRYI

-397 EAKPNIN
+397 DAQANIN
-404 LRENIIVMV
+404 QRDNIIVMV

-424 GQRMRAA
+424 GQRMRMA

-439 LTGTPINRSDHNTFW
+439 LTGTPINKTDHNTFW
-454 TFGAEEDTNGYMSRY
+454 TFGAQEDENGYMSRY

-476 DNTILPL
+476 DKTILPL

-492 HIDKDSVDEQFAEL
+492 HIDREKVDEEFAAI
-506 SNSLDEDA
+506 SNTLDEDA
-514 KITLTKK
+514 KITLSNK

-529 KSPERIALVCQDIAQ
+529 KSPERIGIVCKDIAQ

-585 VISTSGKGDDEL
+585 VISTSGKGEDEL
-597 KRLYNRTKDEQEK
+597 KRLYNLTKDEQEK
-610 LIEKYNNPDS
+610 LIEKFNKPDS

-628 AKLLTGFDSP
+628 AKLLTGFDAP

-685 ALEFDEDAMKKVITN
+685 ALEFDEEVMKKVITN
-700 LNSLIDEL
+700 LSSQLEEL
-708 PKVMENNLS
+708 PRIMANNLA
-717 HFAGVDRT
+717 HFEGVDRT
-725 VEGFDGLQAAQEAIG
+725 IEGFDGLQAAQDAIG

-749 ADYRQLSNIWES
+749 SDYRQLANIWES

-766 ALEPFR
+766 ALEPYR
-772 VDYKWLS
+772 ADYRWLS
-779 NVYQSVK
+779 DVYQSVK

-811 NIHAEGIHTDMEEV
+811 NIHVGGIHTDMQEV
-825 VLDETTVA
+825 VLDETMVA
-833 SLMAN
+833 SLMAS
-838 KDPKAAKRMEKELI
+838 KDPKAAKKIEKELI
-852 KRFKKYSNIPK
+852 KRFKKYANQPK
-863 FVELSKRLEE
+863 FVELSKRLEA
-873 LRAKAEAGL
+873 LRDKAEQGL

-892 CQIARETVQAE
+892 CQIARETIQAE
-903 KQEEKIEVRKT
+903 KQEENVEVRKT

-933 VVGRIVADIDEIVK
+933 VVGRIVADIDSIVK

-981 ALFAKAYLYIKEY
+981 VLFNKAYMYIREY

>member
-1 MSFTEINSV
+1 MSFNEINSV

-16 AMTGV
+16 TMTGV
-21 NLNTPSP
+21 NLNETSTLHEPMPS
-28 VGEGQGVRV
+28 
-37 CEPPAHY
+37 Y
-44 GARWEYVPATALQR
+44 GAQWIYTPASELPR
-58 EITEVLV
+58 EITEVLI
-65 ETEVKKALVRLNP
+65 ETELKQALIKLNP
-78 EIAAQ
+78 EIAAL

-104 GLVRANEKFAEWLK
+104 GLVRANEEFAEWLK
-118 GRKTMPFGK
+118 GNKTMPFGK
-127 NYAHVTVNLID
+127 NYAHVSVKLID
-138 FKNIENNTFQLVNQF
+138 FETIENNKFQLVNQF
-153 SIRNRETKRPDIVLF
+153 SIRNRETKRPDIVMF
-168 VNGFPLVVGEAK
+168 VNGIPLVVGEAK
-180 TAVRPAVSWL
+180 TPVRPSVSWL
-190 DGAADI
+190 DAASDI

-206 LFVPNVFSFATE
+206 LFVPNVLSFATE

-239 DDDENLSKMMGLGN
+239 NDGDDISRLMGLNN
-253 VEKELK
+253 VAAEMK
-259 QLLSPRTLLDILY
+259 QLLSPKTLLDILY
-272 NFTTYTTNKKRQRT
+272 NFTTYSTNKKRQRT
-286 KIVCRYQQYEG
+286 KVVCRYQQYEG

-302 ERVLQNRIK
+302 QRVLENKIK

-363 EAQNVMPTEDISTMN
+363 EAPNVMPTEDIDTLN
-378 SYLENDSRYI
+378 KYLVNDSRYI

-397 EAKPNIN
+397 DAQANIN
-404 LRENIIVMV
+404 LRDNIIVMV

-424 GQRMRAA
+424 GQRMRMA

-439 LTGTPINRSDHNTFW
+439 LTGTPINKTDHNTFW
-454 TFGAEEDTNGYMSRY
+454 TFGAQEDENGYMSRY

-476 DNTILPL
+476 DKTILPL

-492 HIDKDSVDEQFAEL
+492 HIDREKVDEEFAAIA
-506 SNSLDEDA
+506 NTLDEDA
-514 KITLTKK
+514 KITLSNK

-529 KSPERIALVCQDIAQ
+529 KSPERIEIVCKDIAQ
-544 HYQEKVE
+544 HYQKKVE

-585 VISTSGKGDDEL
+585 VISTSGKGEDEL
-597 KRLYNRTKDEQEK
+597 KRLYNLSKDEQEK
-610 LIEKYNNPDS
+610 LIEKFNKPDS

-628 AKLLTGFDSP
+628 AKLLTGFDAP

-685 ALEFDEDAMKKVITN
+685 ALEFDEEVMKKVITN
-700 LNSLIDEL
+700 LSSQLEEL
-708 PKVMENNLS
+708 PRIMANNLA
-717 HFAGVDRT
+717 HFEGVDRT
-725 VEGFDGLQAAQEAIG
+725 VEGFDGLQAAQDAIN

-749 ADYRQLSNIWES
+749 SDYRQLANIWES

-766 ALEPFR
+766 ALEPYR
-772 VDYKWLS
+772 TDYKWLS

-811 NIHAEGIHTDMEEV
+811 NIHVGGIHTDMEEV
-825 VLDETTVA
+825 VLDETMVA
-833 SLMAN
+833 SLMAS
-838 KDPKAAKRMEKELI
+838 KDPKAAKKIEKELI
-852 KRFKKYSNIPK
+852 KRFKKYTNQPK
-863 FVELSKRLEE
+863 FVELSKRLEA
-873 LRAKAEAGL
+873 LRDKAEQGL

-892 CQIARETVQAE
+892 CQIARETIQAE
-903 KQEEKIEVRKT
+903 KQEEHIEVRKT
-914 GKEALTEL
+914 GMEALTEL
-922 FLELRTEDTPA
+922 FLELRTDDTPA
-933 VVGRIVADIDEIVK
+933 VVGRIVADIDSIVK
-947 IVRFPGWQT
+947 VVRFPGWQT

-981 ALFAKAYLYIKEY
+981 VLFNKAYLYIREY

>member
-1 MSFTEINSV
+1 M
-10 ENFVIK
+10 
-16 AMTGV
+16 
-21 NLNTPSP
+21 
-28 VGEGQGVRV
+28 
-37 CEPPAHY
+37 
-44 GARWEYVPATALQR
+44 
-58 EITEVLV
+58 
-65 ETEVKKALVRLNP
+65 
-78 EIAAQ
+78 
-83 PERADEVI
+83 
-91 YKLRSILLSVNST
+91 
-104 GLVRANEKFAEWLK
+104 RANEEFAEWLK
-118 GRKTMPFGK
+118 GNKTMPFGK
-127 NYAHVTVNLID
+127 NYAHVSVKLID
-138 FKNIENNTFQLVNQF
+138 FETIENNKFQLVNQF
-153 SIRNRETKRPDIVLF
+153 SIRNRETKRPDIVMF
-168 VNGFPLVVGEAK
+168 VNGIPLVVGEAK
-180 TAVRPAVSWL
+180 TPVRPSVSWL
-190 DGAADI
+190 DAASDI

-206 LFVPNVFSFATE
+206 LFVPNVLRFATE

-239 DDDENLSKMMGLGN
+239 NDGDDVSRLMGLNN
-253 VEKELK
+253 VAAEMK
-259 QLLSPRTLLDILY
+259 QLLSPKTLLDILY
-272 NFTTYTTNKKRQRT
+272 NFTTYSTNKKRQRI
-286 KIVCRYQQYEG
+286 KVVCRYQQYEG

-302 ERVLQNRIK
+302 QRVLENKIK

-331 QKLRK
+331 QKMRK
-336 MPELKSPT
+336 MKELKSPT

-363 EAQNVMPTEDISTMN
+363 EAPNVMPTEDIDTLNKYMA
-378 SYLENDSRYI
+378 NDSRYI

-397 EAKPNIN
+397 DAQANIN
-404 LRENIIVMV
+404 QRENIIVMV

-424 GQRMRAA
+424 SQRMRLA

-439 LTGTPINRSDHNTFW
+439 LTGTPINKTDHNTFW
-454 TFGAEEDTNGYMSRY
+454 TFGAQEDENGYMSRY

-476 DNTILPL
+476 DKTIMPL

-492 HIDKDSVDEQFAEL
+492 HIDREKVDEEFEAL
-506 SNSLDEDA
+506 ANTLDEDA
-514 KITLTKK
+514 KITLSNK

-529 KSPERIALVCQDIAQ
+529 KSPERIEIVCKDIAQ

-585 VISTSGKGDDEL
+585 VISTSGKGEDEL
-597 KRLYNRTKDEQEK
+597 KRLYNLSKDEQEK
-610 LIEKYNNPDS
+610 LIEKFNKPDS

-685 ALEFDEDAMKKVITN
+685 ALEFDEEVMKKVITN
-700 LNSLIDEL
+700 LSSQLEEL
-708 PKVMENNLS
+708 PRIMANNLA
-717 HFAGVDRT
+717 HFEGVDRT
-725 VEGFDGLQAAQEAIG
+725 VEGFDGLQAAQDAIN

-749 ADYRQLSNIWES
+749 SDYRQLANIWES

-766 ALEPFR
+766 ALEPYR
-772 VDYKWLS
+772 TDYKWLS

-811 NIHAEGIHTDMEEV
+811 NIHVGGIHTDMEEV
-825 VLDETTVA
+825 VLDETMVA
-833 SLMAN
+833 SLMAS
-838 KDPKAAKRMEKELI
+838 KDPKAAKKIEKELI
-852 KRFKKYSNIPK
+852 KRFKKYTYQPK
-863 FVELSKRLEE
+863 FVELSKRLEA
-873 LRAKAEAGL
+873 LRDKAEQGL

-892 CQIARETVQAE
+892 CQIARETIQAE
-903 KQEEKIEVRKT
+903 KQEEHIEVRKT

-922 FLELRTEDTPA
+922 FLELRTDDTPA
-933 VVGRIVADIDEIVK
+933 VVGRIVADIDSIVK

-981 ALFAKAYLYIKEY
+981 VLFNKAYLYIREY

>member
-1 MSFTEINSV
+1 MSFNEINSV

-16 AMTGV
+16 TMTGV
-21 NLNTPSP
+21 NLNDT
-28 VGEGQGVRV
+28 QALH
-37 CEPPAHY
+37 EPMASY
-44 GARWEYVPATALQR
+44 GAQWIYTPASELPR
-58 EITEVLV
+58 EITEVLI
-65 ETEVKKALVRLNP
+65 ETELKQALVKLNP
-78 EIAAQ
+78 EIAAL

-91 YKLRSILLSVNST
+91 YKLRSILLSVNNT
-104 GLVRANEKFAEWLK
+104 GLVRANEEFAEWLK
-118 GRKTMPFGK
+118 GNKTMPFGK
-127 NYAHVTVNLID
+127 NYAHVSVKLVD
-138 FKNIENNTFQLVNQF
+138 FENIENNKFQLVNQF
-153 SIRNRETKRPDIVLF
+153 SIRNRETKRPDIVMF
-168 VNGFPLVVGEAK
+168 VNGIPLVVGEAK
-180 TAVRPAVSWL
+180 TPVRPSVSWL
-190 DGAADI
+190 DAASDI

-206 LFVPNVFSFATE
+206 LFVPNVLSFATE

-239 DDDENLSKMMGLGN
+239 NEGDDVSRLMGLNN
-253 VEKELK
+253 VAAEMK
-259 QLLSPRTLLDILY
+259 QLLSPKTLLDILY
-272 NFTTYTTNKKRQRT
+272 NFTTYSTNKKRQRI
-286 KIVCRYQQYEG
+286 KVVCRYQQYEG

-302 ERVLQNRIK
+302 QRVLENKIK

-331 QKLRK
+331 QKMRK
-336 MPELKSPT
+336 LKELKSPT

-363 EAQNVMPTEDISTMN
+363 EAPSVMPTEDIDTLN
-378 SYLENDSRYI
+378 KYLANDSRFI

-397 EAKPNIN
+397 DAKANIN
-404 LRENIIVMV
+404 LRDNIIVMV

-424 GQRMRAA
+424 GQRMRMA

-439 LTGTPINRSDHNTFW
+439 LTGTPINKTDHNTFW
-454 TFGAEEDTNGYMSRY
+454 TFGAQEDENGYMSRY

-476 DNTILPL
+476 DKTILPL

-492 HIDKDSVDEQFAEL
+492 HIDREKVDEEFEAI
-506 SNSLDEDA
+506 SNTLDEEA
-514 KITLTKK
+514 KITLSKK

-529 KSPERIALVCQDIAQ
+529 KSPERIEIVCKDIAQ

-585 VISTSGKGDDEL
+585 VISTSGKGEDEL
-597 KRLYNRTKDEQEK
+597 KRLYNLTKDEQEK
-610 LIEKYNNPDS
+610 LVEKFNKSDS

-628 AKLLTGFDSP
+628 AKLLTGFDAP

-685 ALEFDEDAMKKVITN
+685 ALEFDEDVMKKVITN
-700 LNSLIDEL
+700 LSSQLEEL
-708 PKVMENNLS
+708 PRIMANNLA
-717 HFAGVDRT
+717 HFEGVDRT
-725 VEGFDGLQAAQEAIG
+725 IEGFDGLQAAQDAID

-749 ADYRQLSNIWES
+749 SDYRQLANIWES

-766 ALEPFR
+766 ALEPYR
-772 VDYKWLS
+772 TDYKWLS

-811 NIHAEGIHTDMEEV
+811 NIHVGGIHTDMQEV
-825 VLDETTVA
+825 VLDETMVA
-833 SLMAN
+833 SLMVS
-838 KDPKAAKRMEKELI
+838 KDPKAAKKIEKELI
-852 KRFKKYSNIPK
+852 KRFKKYTNQPK
-863 FVELSKRLEE
+863 FIELSKRLEA
-873 LRAKAEAGL
+873 LRDKAEQGL

-892 CQIARETVQAE
+892 CQIARETIQAE
-903 KQEEKIEVRKT
+903 KQEEHIEVRKT
-914 GKEALTEL
+914 GTEALTEL

-933 VVGRIVADIDEIVK
+933 VVGRIVADIDSIVK

-981 ALFAKAYLYIKEY
+981 VLFNKAYMYIREY

>member
-1 MSFTEINSV
+1 MSFNEINSV

-16 AMTGV
+16 TMTGV
-21 NLNTPSP
+21 NLNET
-28 VGEGQGVRV
+28 GRLH
-37 CEPPAHY
+37 EPKTY
-44 GARWEYVPATALQR
+44 GAQWIYTPASELSR
-58 EITEVLV
+58 EITEVLI
-65 ETEVKKALVRLNP
+65 ETELKQALIDLNP
-78 EIAAQ
+78 EIKAQ

-104 GLVRANEKFAEWLK
+104 GLVRANEEFAEWLK
-118 GRKTMPFGK
+118 GNKTMPFGK
-127 NYAHVTVNLID
+127 NYAHVSIKLID
-138 FKNIENNTFQLVNQF
+138 FDVIENNKFQLVNQF
-153 SIRNRETKRPDIVLF
+153 SIRNRETKRPDIVMF
-168 VNGFPLVVGEAK
+168 VNGIPLVVGEAK
-180 TAVRPAVSWL
+180 TPVRPSVSWL
-190 DGAADI
+190 DAASDI

-206 LFVPNVFSFATE
+206 LFVPNVLSFATE

-226 VRTPLEFWAAWRV
+226 VRTPMEFWAAWRV
-239 DDDENLSKMMGLGN
+239 NDGDDVSRLMGLNN
-253 VEKELK
+253 VAAEMK
-259 QLLSPRTLLDILY
+259 QLLSPKTLLDILY
-272 NFTTYTTNKKRQRT
+272 NFTTYSTNKKRQRI
-286 KIVCRYQQYEG
+286 KVVCRYQQYEG

-302 ERVLQNRIK
+302 QRVLENKIK

-331 QKLRK
+331 QKMRK
-336 MPELKSPT
+336 MKALKSPT

-363 EAQNVMPTEDISTMN
+363 EAPNVMPTEDIDTLN
-378 SYLENDSRYI
+378 KYLANDSRYI

-397 EAKPNIN
+397 DAQANIN
-404 LRENIIVMV
+404 QRDNIIVMV

-424 GQRMRAA
+424 GQRMRMA

-439 LTGTPINRSDHNTFW
+439 LTGTPINKTDHNTFW
-454 TFGAEEDTNGYMSRY
+454 TFGAQEDENGYMSRY

-476 DNTILPL
+476 DKTILPL

-492 HIDKDSVDEQFAEL
+492 HIDREKVDEEFAAI
-506 SNSLDEDA
+506 SNTLDEDA
-514 KITLTKK
+514 KITLSNK

-529 KSPERIALVCQDIAQ
+529 KSPERIGIVCKDIAQ

-585 VISTSGKGDDEL
+585 VISTSGKGEDEL
-597 KRLYNRTKDEQEK
+597 KRLYNLTKDEQEK
-610 LIEKYNNPDS
+610 LIEKFNKPDS

-628 AKLLTGFDSP
+628 AKLLTGFDAP

-685 ALEFDEDAMKKVITN
+685 ALEFDEEVMKKVITN
-700 LNSLIDEL
+700 LSSQLEEL
-708 PKVMENNLS
+708 PRIMANNLA
-717 HFAGVDRT
+717 HFEGVDRT
-725 VEGFDGLQAAQEAIG
+725 IEGFDGLQAAQDAIG

-749 ADYRQLSNIWES
+749 SDYRQLANIWES

-766 ALEPFR
+766 ALEPYR
-772 VDYKWLS
+772 ADYRWLS

-811 NIHAEGIHTDMEEV
+811 NIHVGGIHTDMQEV
-825 VLDETTVA
+825 VLDETMVA
-833 SLMAN
+833 SLMAS
-838 KDPKAAKRMEKELI
+838 KDPKAAKKIEKELI
-852 KRFKKYSNIPK
+852 KRFKKYANQPK
-863 FVELSKRLEE
+863 FVELSKRLEA
-873 LRAKAEAGL
+873 LRDKAEQGL

-892 CQIARETVQAE
+892 CQIARETIQAE
-903 KQEEKIEVRKT
+903 KQEENVEVRKT

-933 VVGRIVADIDEIVK
+933 VVGRIVADIDSIVK

-981 ALFAKAYLYIKEY
+981 VLFNKAYMYIREY

>member
-1 MSFTEINSV
+1 MSFNEINSV

-16 AMTGV
+16 TMTGV
-21 NLNTPSP
+21 NLNETGTLHEPMPS
-28 VGEGQGVRV
+28 
-37 CEPPAHY
+37 Y
-44 GARWEYVPATALQR
+44 GAQWIYTPASELPR
-58 EITEVLV
+58 EITEVLI
-65 ETEVKKALVRLNP
+65 ETELKQALVKLNP
-78 EIAAQ
+78 EIAAL

-104 GLVRANEKFAEWLK
+104 GLVRANEEFAEWLK
-118 GRKTMPFGK
+118 GNKTMPFGK
-127 NYAHVTVNLID
+127 NYAHVSVKLID
-138 FKNIENNTFQLVNQF
+138 FETIENNKFQLVNQF
-153 SIRNRETKRPDIVLF
+153 SIRNRETKRPDIVMF
-168 VNGFPLVVGEAK
+168 VNGIPLVVGEAK
-180 TAVRPAVSWL
+180 TPVRPSVSWL
-190 DGAADI
+190 DAASDI

-218 GKELYYGA
+218 GRELFYGA
-226 VRTPLEFWAAWRV
+226 VRTPLEFWSAWRLNEGV
-239 DDDENLSKMMGLGN
+239 EDAEMPGLQN
-253 VEKELK
+253 VSAEMR

-272 NFTTYTTNKKRQRT
+272 NFTTYTTNKSRQRI
-286 KIVCRYQQYEG
+286 KVVCRYQQYEG

-302 ERVLQNRIK
+302 QRVLENKIK

-331 QKLRK
+331 QKMRR

-344 VMIVVDRVDLDSQT
+344 VMIVVDRIDLDSQT

-363 EAQNVMPTEDISTMN
+363 EAPNVMPTEDISTLN
-378 SYLENDSRYI
+378 KFLENDSRYI

-397 EAKPNIN
+397 DAQANIN
-404 LRENIIVMV
+404 QRENIIVMV

-424 GQRMRAA
+424 GQRMRLA

-439 LTGTPINRSDHNTFW
+439 LTGTPINKSDHNTFW
-454 TFGAEEDTNGYMSRY
+454 TFGAQEDENGYMSRY

-476 DNTILPL
+476 DKTILPL

-492 HIDKDSVDEQFAEL
+492 HIDREKVDEEFEAI
-506 SNSLDEDA
+506 SNTLDEDA
-514 KITLTKK
+514 KITLSNK

-529 KSPERIALVCQDIAQ
+529 KSPERIEIVCKDIAQ

-597 KRLYNRTKDEQEK
+597 KRLYNLSKDEQEK
-610 LIEKYNNPDS
+610 LIEKFNKPDS

-628 AKLLTGFDSP
+628 AKLLTGFDAP

-685 ALEFDEDAMKKVITN
+685 ALEFDEEVMKKVITN
-700 LNSLIDEL
+700 LSSQLEEL
-708 PKVMENNLS
+708 PRIMANNLA
-717 HFAGVDRT
+717 HFEGVDRT
-725 VEGFDGLQAAQEAIG
+725 VEGFDGLQAAQDAIN

-749 ADYRQLSNIWES
+749 SDYRQLANIWES

-766 ALEPFR
+766 ALEPYR
-772 VDYKWLS
+772 TDYKWLS

-800 LGAQTKKIMYD
+800 LGAQTKRIMYD
-811 NIHAEGIHTDMEEV
+811 NIHVGGIHTDMEEV
-825 VLDETTVA
+825 VLDETMVA
-833 SLMAN
+833 SLMAS
-838 KDPKAAKRMEKELI
+838 KDPKAAKKIEKELI
-852 KRFKKYSNIPK
+852 KRFKKYAGKPK
-863 FVELSKRLEE
+863 FVELSKRLEA
-873 LRAKAEAGL
+873 LRDKAEQGL

-892 CQIARETVQAE
+892 CQIARETIQAE
-903 KQEEKIEVRKT
+903 KQEEHIEVRKT

-922 FLELRTEDTPA
+922 FLELRTDDTPA
-933 VVGRIVADIDEIVK
+933 VVGRIVADIDSIVK

-981 ALFAKAYLYIKEY
+981 VLFNKAYMYIREY

>member
-1 MSFTEINSV
+1 MSFNEINSV

-16 AMTGV
+16 TMTGV
-21 NLNTPSP
+21 NLNETSTLY
-28 VGEGQGVRV
+28 
-37 CEPPAHY
+37 EPMSSY
-44 GARWEYVPATALQR
+44 GAQWIYTPASELPR
-58 EITEVLV
+58 EITEVLI
-65 ETEVKKALVRLNP
+65 ETELKKALVKLNP
-78 EIAAQ
+78 EIAAL

-104 GLVRANEKFAEWLK
+104 GLVRANEEFAEWLK
-118 GRKTMPFGK
+118 GNKTMPFGK
-127 NYAHVTVNLID
+127 NYAHVSVKLID
-138 FKNIENNTFQLVNQF
+138 FETIENNKFQLVNQF
-153 SIRNRETKRPDIVLF
+153 SIRNRETKRPDIVMF
-168 VNGFPLVVGEAK
+168 VNGIPLVVGEAK
-180 TAVRPAVSWL
+180 TPVRPSVSWL
-190 DGAADI
+190 DAASDI

-206 LFVPNVFSFATE
+206 LFVPNVLSFATE

-239 DDDENLSKMMGLGN
+239 NDGDDVSRLMGLNN
-253 VEKELK
+253 VAAEMK
-259 QLLSPRTLLDILY
+259 QLLSPKTLLDILY
-272 NFTTYTTNKKRQRT
+272 NFTTYSTNKKRQRI
-286 KIVCRYQQYEG
+286 KVVCRYQQYEG

-302 ERVLQNRIK
+302 QRVLENKIK

-331 QKLRK
+331 QKMRK
-336 MPELKSPT
+336 MKELKSPT

-363 EAQNVMPTEDISTMN
+363 EASNVMPTEDIDTLN
-378 SYLENDSRYI
+378 KYLANDSRYI

-397 EAKPNIN
+397 DAQANIN
-404 LRENIIVMV
+404 QRENIIVMV

-424 GQRMRAA
+424 GQRMRLA

-439 LTGTPINRSDHNTFW
+439 LTGTPINKSDHNTFW
-454 TFGAEEDTNGYMSRY
+454 TFGAQEDENGYMSRY

-476 DNTILPL
+476 DKTILPL

-492 HIDKDSVDEQFAEL
+492 HIDRDKVDEEFAAIA
-506 SNSLDEDA
+506 NTLDEDA
-514 KITLTKK
+514 KITLSNK

-529 KSPERIALVCQDIAQ
+529 KSPERIEIVCKDIAQ

-585 VISTSGKGDDEL
+585 VISTSGKGEDEL
-597 KRLYNRTKDEQEK
+597 KRLYNLSKDEQEK
-610 LIEKYNNPDS
+610 LIEKFNKPDS

-628 AKLLTGFDSP
+628 AKLLTGFDAP

-685 ALEFDEDAMKKVITN
+685 ALEFDEDVMKKVITN
-700 LNSLIDEL
+700 LSSQLEEL
-708 PKVMENNLS
+708 PRIMANNLA
-717 HFAGVDRT
+717 HFEGVDRT
-725 VEGFDGLQAAQEAIG
+725 VEGFDGLQAAQDAIN

-749 ADYRQLSNIWES
+749 SDYRQLANIWES

-766 ALEPFR
+766 ALEPYR
-772 VDYKWLS
+772 SDYKWLS

-811 NIHAEGIHTDMEEV
+811 NIHVGGIHTDMEEV
-825 VLDETTVA
+825 VLDETMVA
-833 SLMAN
+833 SLMAS
-838 KDPKAAKRMEKELI
+838 KDPKAAKKIEKELI
-852 KRFKKYSNIPK
+852 KRFKKYTNQPK
-863 FVELSKRLEE
+863 FVELSKRLEA
-873 LRAKAEAGL
+873 LRDKAEQGL

-892 CQIARETVQAE
+892 CQIARETIQAE
-903 KQEEKIEVRKT
+903 KQEEHIEVRKT
-914 GKEALTEL
+914 GTEALTEL

-933 VVGRIVADIDEIVK
+933 VVGRIVADIDSIVK

-981 ALFAKAYLYIKEY
+981 VLFNKAYMYIREY

>member
-1 MSFTEINSV
+1 MPFNEINSV

-16 AMTGV
+16 TMTGV
-21 NLNTPSP
+21 NLNDTQALHESMPS
-28 VGEGQGVRV
+28 
-37 CEPPAHY
+37 Y
-44 GARWEYVPATALQR
+44 GAQWIYTPASELPR
-58 EITEVLV
+58 EITEVLI
-65 ETEVKKALVRLNP
+65 ETELKQALVKLNP
-78 EIAAQ
+78 EIAAL

-104 GLVRANEKFAEWLK
+104 GLVRANEEFAEWLK
-118 GRKTMPFGK
+118 GNKTMPFGK
-127 NYAHVTVNLID
+127 KYAHVSVKLID
-138 FKNIENNTFQLVNQF
+138 FENIENNKFQLVNQF
-153 SIRNRETKRPDIVLF
+153 SIRNRETKRPDIVMF
-168 VNGFPLVVGEAK
+168 VNGIPLVVGEAK
-180 TAVRPAVSWL
+180 TPVRPSVSWL
-190 DGAADI
+190 DAASDI

-206 LFVPNVFSFATE
+206 LFVPNVLSFATE

-239 DDDENLSKMMGLGN
+239 NDGDDISRLMGLNN
-253 VEKELK
+253 VAAEMK
-259 QLLSPRTLLDILY
+259 QLLSPKTLLDILY
-272 NFTTYTTNKKRQRT
+272 NFTTYSTNKKRQRI
-286 KIVCRYQQYEG
+286 KVVCRYQQYEG

-302 ERVLQNRIK
+302 QRVLENKIK

-331 QKLRK
+331 QKMRK
-336 MPELKSPT
+336 LKELKSPT

-363 EAQNVMPTEDISTMN
+363 EAPNVMPTEDIDTLN
-378 SYLENDSRYI
+378 KYLANDSRYI

-397 EAKPNIN
+397 DAQANIN
-404 LRENIIVMV
+404 LRDNIIVMV

-424 GQRMRAA
+424 GQRMRMA

-439 LTGTPINRSDHNTFW
+439 LTGTPINKSDHNTFW
-454 TFGAEEDTNGYMSRY
+454 TFGAQEDENGYMSRY

-476 DNTILPL
+476 DKTILPL

-492 HIDKDSVDEQFAEL
+492 HIDREKVDEEFEAIA
-506 SNSLDEDA
+506 NTLDEDA
-514 KITLTKK
+514 KITLSNK

-529 KSPERIALVCQDIAQ
+529 KSPERIEIVCKDIAQ

-585 VISTSGKGDDEL
+585 VISTSGKGEDEL
-597 KRLYNRTKDEQEK
+597 KRLYNLSKDEQEK
-610 LIEKYNNPDS
+610 LIEKFNKPDS

-628 AKLLTGFDSP
+628 AKLLTGFDAP

-685 ALEFDEDAMKKVITN
+685 ALEFDEEVMKKVITN
-700 LNSLIDEL
+700 LSSQLEEL
-708 PKVMENNLS
+708 PRIMANNLA
-717 HFAGVDRT
+717 HFEGVDRT
-725 VEGFDGLQAAQEAIG
+725 VEGFDGLQAAQDAIN

-749 ADYRQLSNIWES
+749 SDYRQLANIWES

-766 ALEPFR
+766 ALEPYR
-772 VDYKWLS
+772 TDYKWLS

-811 NIHAEGIHTDMEEV
+811 NIHVGGIHTDMEEV
-825 VLDETTVA
+825 VLDETMVA
-833 SLMAN
+833 SLMAS
-838 KDPKAAKRMEKELI
+838 KDPKAAKKIEKELI
-852 KRFKKYSNIPK
+852 NRFKKYTNQPK
-863 FVELSKRLEE
+863 FVELSKRLEA
-873 LRAKAEAGL
+873 LRDKAEQGL
-882 ISSIEFIKEL
+882 ILSIEFIKEL
-892 CQIARETVQAE
+892 CQIARETIQAE
-903 KQEEKIEVRKT
+903 KQEEHIEVRKT

-922 FLELRTEDTPA
+922 FLELRTDDTPA
-933 VVGRIVADIDEIVK
+933 VVGRIVADIDSIVK

-981 ALFAKAYLYIKEY
+981 VLFNKAYMYIREY

>member
-1 MSFTEINSV
+1 MTAMAAFFTD
-10 ENFVIK
+10 
-16 AMTGV
+16 T
-21 NLNTPSP
+21 
-28 VGEGQGVRV
+28 
-37 CEPPAHY
+37 H
-44 GARWEYVPATALQR
+44 TA
-58 EITEVLV
+58 
-65 ETEVKKALVRLNP
+65 
-78 EIAAQ
+78 
-83 PERADEVI
+83 
-91 YKLRSILLSVNST
+91 
-104 GLVRANEKFAEWLK
+104 
-118 GRKTMPFGK
+118 GRQTD
-127 NYAHVTVNLID
+127 V
-138 FKNIENNTFQLVNQF
+138 IENNKFQLVNQF
-153 SIRNRETKRPDIVLF
+153 SIRNRETKRPDIVMF
-168 VNGFPLVVGEAK
+168 VNGIPLVVGEAK
-180 TAVRPAVSWL
+180 TPVRPSVSWL
-190 DGAADI
+190 DAASDI

-206 LFVPNVFSFATE
+206 LFVPNVLSFATE

-239 DDDENLSKMMGLGN
+239 NEGDDMSRLMGLNN
-253 VEKELK
+253 VAAEMK
-259 QLLSPRTLLDILY
+259 QLLSPKTLLDILY
-272 NFTTYTTNKKRQRT
+272 NFTTYSTNKKRQRI
-286 KIVCRYQQYEG
+286 KVVCRYQQYEG

-302 ERVLQNRIK
+302 QRVLENKIK

-331 QKLRK
+331 QKMRK
-336 MPELKSPT
+336 MKELKSPT

-363 EAQNVMPTEDISTMN
+363 EAPNVMPTEDIDALN
-378 SYLENDSRYI
+378 KYLANDSRFI

-397 EAKPNIN
+397 DAQANIN
-404 LRENIIVMV
+404 QRENIIVMV

-424 GQRMRAA
+424 GQRMRLA

-439 LTGTPINRSDHNTFW
+439 LTGTPINKSDHNTFW
-454 TFGAEEDTNGYMSRY
+454 TFGAQEDENGYMSRY

-476 DNTILPL
+476 DKTILPL

-492 HIDKDSVDEQFAEL
+492 HIDREKVDEEFAAI
-506 SNSLDEDA
+506 SNTLDEDA
-514 KITLTKK
+514 KITLSNK

-529 KSPERIALVCQDIAQ
+529 KSPERIEIVCKDIAQ

-566 CHLYKQELGK
+566 CHLYKQELSK

-585 VISTSGKGDDEL
+585 VISTSGKGEDEL
-597 KRLYNRTKDEQEK
+597 KRLYNLSKDEQEK
-610 LIEKYNNPDS
+610 LIEKFNKPDS

-628 AKLLTGFDSP
+628 AKLLTGFDAP

-685 ALEFDEDAMKKVITN
+685 ALEFDEEVMKKVITN
-700 LNSLIDEL
+700 LSSQLEEL
-708 PKVMENNLS
+708 PQIMANNLA
-717 HFAGVDRT
+717 HFEGVDRT
-725 VEGFDGLQAAQEAIG
+725 IEGFDGLQAAQDAID

-749 ADYRQLSNIWES
+749 SDYRQLANIWES

-766 ALEPFR
+766 ALEPYR
-772 VDYKWLS
+772 TDYKWLS

-811 NIHAEGIHTDMEEV
+811 NIHVGGIHTDMQEV
-825 VLDETTVA
+825 VLDETMVA
-833 SLMAN
+833 SLMVS
-838 KDPKAAKRMEKELI
+838 KDPKAAKKIEKELI
-852 KRFKKYSNIPK
+852 KRFKKYTNQPK
-863 FVELSKRLEE
+863 FVELSKRLEA
-873 LRAKAEAGL
+873 LRDKAEQGL

-892 CQIARETVQAE
+892 CQIARETIQAE
-903 KQEEKIEVRKT
+903 KQEEHIEVRKT
-914 GKEALTEL
+914 GTEALTEL

-933 VVGRIVADIDEIVK
+933 VVGRIVADIDSIVK

-981 ALFAKAYLYIKEY
+981 VLFNKAYMYIREY

>member
-1 MSFTEINSV
+1 MSFNEINAV
-10 ENFVIK
+10 ENFVIHT
-16 AMTGV
+16 MTGV
-21 NLNTPSP
+21 NLNEASM
-28 VGEGQGVRV
+28 
-37 CEPPAHY
+37 AHETQAPY
-44 GARWEYVPATALQR
+44 GAQWEYLPATELPR
-58 EITEVLV
+58 EVTEVMV
-65 ETEVKKALVRLNP
+65 ETEVKNALVRLNP
-78 EIAAQ
+78 EIAAL

-104 GLVRANEKFAEWLK
+104 GLVRANEEFAEWLK
-118 GRKTMPFGK
+118 GNKTMPFGK
-127 NYAHVTVNLID
+127 NYAHVSVKLID
-138 FKNIENNTFQLVNQF
+138 FETIENNKFQLVNQF
-153 SIRNRETKRPDIVLF
+153 SIRNRETKRPDIVMF
-168 VNGFPLVVGEAK
+168 VNGIPLVVGEAK
-180 TAVRPAVSWL
+180 TPVRPSVSWL
-190 DGAADI
+190 DAASDI

-206 LFVPNVFSFATE
+206 LFVPNVLSFATE

-239 DDDENLSKMMGLGN
+239 NEGDDVARLMELNN
-253 VEKELK
+253 VAAEMK
-259 QLLSPRTLLDILY
+259 QQLSPKTLLDILY
-272 NFTTYTTNKKRQRT
+272 NFTTYSTNKKRQRI
-286 KIVCRYQQYEG
+286 KVVCRYQQYEG

-302 ERVLQNRIK
+302 QRVLENKIK

-331 QKLRK
+331 QKMRK
-336 MPELKSPT
+336 MKELKSPT

-363 EAQNVMPTEDISTMN
+363 EAPNVMPTEDIDTLN
-378 SYLENDSRYI
+378 KYLANDSRYI

-397 EAKPNIN
+397 DAQTNIN
-404 LRENIIVMV
+404 QRENIIVMV

-424 GQRMRAA
+424 GQRMRLA

-439 LTGTPINRSDHNTFW
+439 LTGTPINKSDHNTFW
-454 TFGAEEDTNGYMSRY
+454 TFGAQEDENGYMSRY

-476 DNTILPL
+476 DKTILPL

-492 HIDKDSVDEQFAEL
+492 HIDREKVDEEFAAIA
-506 SNSLDEDA
+506 NTLDEDA
-514 KITLTKK
+514 KITLSNK
-521 AAKMLEFL
+521 AAKMLVFL
-529 KSPERIALVCQDIAQ
+529 KSPERIEIVCKDIAQ

-585 VISTSGKGDDEL
+585 VISTSGKGEDEL
-597 KRLYNRTKDEQEK
+597 KRLYNLSKDEQEK
-610 LIEKYNNPDS
+610 LIEKFNKPDS

-628 AKLLTGFDSP
+628 AKLLTGFDAP

-685 ALEFDEDAMKKVITN
+685 ALEFDEEVMKKVITN
-700 LNSLIDEL
+700 LSSQLEEL
-708 PKVMENNLS
+708 PRIMANNLA
-717 HFAGVDRT
+717 HFEGVDRT
-725 VEGFDGLQAAQEAIG
+725 VEGFDGLQAAQDAIN

-749 ADYRQLSNIWES
+749 SDYRQLANIWES

-766 ALEPFR
+766 ALEPYR
-772 VDYKWLS
+772 TDYKWLS

-811 NIHAEGIHTDMEEV
+811 NIHVGGIHTDMEEV
-825 VLDETTVA
+825 VLDETMVA
-833 SLMAN
+833 SLMAS
-838 KDPKAAKRMEKELI
+838 KDPKAAKKIEKELI
-852 KRFKKYSNIPK
+852 KRFKKYTNQPK
-863 FVELSKRLEE
+863 FVELSKRLEA
-873 LRAKAEAGL
+873 LRDKAEQGL

-892 CQIARETVQAE
+892 CQIARETIQAE
-903 KQEEKIEVRKT
+903 KQEEHIEVRKT

-922 FLELRTEDTPA
+922 FLELRTDDTPA
-933 VVGRIVADIDEIVK
+933 VVGRIVADIDSIVK

-981 ALFAKAYLYIKEY
+981 VLFNKAYMYIREY

>member
-1 MSFTEINSV
+1 MSFNEINTV

-16 AMTGV
+16 TMTGV
-21 NLNTPSP
+21 NLNDAGAVGGEP
-28 VGEGQGVRV
+28 VAE
-37 CEPPAHY
+37 Y
-44 GARWEYVPATALQR
+44 GAHWVYTPASELSR

-65 ETEVKKALVRLNP
+65 ETELKHALIKLNP
-78 EIAAQ
+78 EIAAL

-104 GLVRANEKFAEWLK
+104 GLVRANEEFAEWLK
-118 GRKTMPFGK
+118 GDKTMPFGK
-127 NYAHVTVNLID
+127 NYAHVTVKLID
-138 FKNIENNTFQLVNQF
+138 FDDIGNNKFQLVNQF
-153 SIRNRETKRPDIVLF
+153 SIRNRETKRPDIVMF
-168 VNGFPLVVGEAK
+168 VNGIPLVVGEAK
-180 TAVRPAVSWL
+180 TPIRPSVSWL
-190 DGAADI
+190 DAAADI

-226 VRTPLEFWAAWRV
+226 VRTPLEFWSAWRV
-239 DDDENLSKMMGLGN
+239 NDGDDVSRLMGLTN
-253 VEKELK
+253 VAAEMK
-259 QLLSPRTLLDILY
+259 QLLSPKTLLDILY
-272 NFTTYTTNKKRQRT
+272 NFTTYSTNKKRQRM
-286 KIVCRYQQYEG
+286 KVVCRYQQYEG

-302 ERVLQNRIK
+302 QRVVENKIK

-331 QKLRK
+331 QKMRK
-336 MPELKSPT
+336 MAELKSPT

-363 EAQNVMPTEDISTMN
+363 EARNVVPTEDIDTLN
-378 SYLENDSRYI
+378 GYLANDSRFI

-397 EAKPNIN
+397 EAKANIN
-404 LRENIIVMV
+404 LRDNIIVMV

-424 GQRMRAA
+424 GQRMRMA

-439 LTGTPINRSDHNTFW
+439 LTGTPINKSDHNTFW
-454 TFGAEEDTNGYMSRY
+454 TFGAQEDENGYMSRY

-476 DNTILPL
+476 DKTILPL

-492 HIDKDSVDEQFAEL
+492 HIDRDRVDEEFEAL
-506 SNSLDEDA
+506 SNTLDEEA
-514 KITLTKK
+514 KITLSNK

-529 KSPERIALVCQDIAQ
+529 KSPERIEIVCRDIAQ

-585 VISTSGKGDDEL
+585 VISTSGKGEDEL
-597 KRLYNRTKDEQEK
+597 KRLYSLTKDEQEK
-610 LIEKYNNPDS
+610 LIEKFNKPES

-628 AKLLTGFDSP
+628 AKLLTGFDAP

-685 ALEFDEDAMKKVITN
+685 ALEFDEDVMKKVITN
-700 LNSLIDEL
+700 LNSQLEEL
-708 PKVMENNLS
+708 PRVMANNLA
-717 HFAGVDRT
+717 HFEGVDRT
-725 VEGFDGLQAAQEAIG
+725 VDGFDGLQAAQEAIN

-749 ADYRQLSNIWES
+749 SDYRQLANIWES
-761 LSPDP
+761 LSPDV
-766 ALEPFR
+766 ALEPYR
-772 VDYKWLS
+772 EDYKWLS

-811 NIHAEGIHTDMEEV
+811 NIHVGGIHTDMEEV
-825 VLDETTVA
+825 VLDETMVA
-833 SLMAN
+833 SLMTS
-838 KDPKAAKRMEKELI
+838 KDPRAAKKIEKELI
-852 KRFKKYSNIPK
+852 KRFKKYANKPK
-863 FVELSKRLEE
+863 FIELSKRLEA
-873 LRAKAEAGL
+873 LRDKAEQGL

-903 KQEEKIEVRKT
+903 KLEQQVEVRKT
-914 GKEALTEL
+914 GEEALTEL
-922 FLELRTEDTPA
+922 FMELRTEDTPA
-933 VVGRIVADIDEIVK
+933 VVGRIVADIDSIVK
-947 IVRFPGWQT
+947 IVRFPGWQN

-981 ALFAKAYLYIKEY
+981 VLFNKAYMYIREY

>member
-1 MSFTEINSV
+1 MSFNEINSV

-16 AMTGV
+16 TMTGV
-21 NLNTPSP
+21 NLNETGTLHEPMPS
-28 VGEGQGVRV
+28 
-37 CEPPAHY
+37 Y
-44 GARWEYVPATALQR
+44 GAQWIYTPASELPR
-58 EITEVLV
+58 EITEVLI
-65 ETEVKKALVRLNP
+65 ETELKQALVKLNP
-78 EIAAQ
+78 EIAAL

-104 GLVRANEKFAEWLK
+104 GLVRANEEFAEWLK
-118 GRKTMPFGK
+118 GNKTMPFGK
-127 NYAHVTVNLID
+127 NYAHVSVKLID
-138 FKNIENNTFQLVNQF
+138 FETIENNKFQLVNQF
-153 SIRNRETKRPDIVLF
+153 SIRNRETKRPDIVMF
-168 VNGFPLVVGEAK
+168 VNGIPLVVGEAK
-180 TAVRPAVSWL
+180 TPVRPSVSWL
-190 DGAADI
+190 DAASDI

-206 LFVPNVFSFATE
+206 LFVPNLLSFATE

-239 DDDENLSKMMGLGN
+239 NEGDDVSRLMGLNN
-253 VEKELK
+253 VAAEMK
-259 QLLSPRTLLDILY
+259 QLLSPKTLLDILY
-272 NFTTYTTNKKRQRT
+272 NFTTYSTNKKRQRI
-286 KIVCRYQQYEG
+286 KVVCRYQQYEG

-302 ERVLQNRIK
+302 QRVLENKIK

-331 QKLRK
+331 QKMRK
-336 MPELKSPT
+336 MKELKSPT

-363 EAQNVMPTEDISTMN
+363 EAPNVMPTEDIDTLN
-378 SYLENDSRYI
+378 KYLANDSRYI

-397 EAKPNIN
+397 DAQANIN
-404 LRENIIVMV
+404 QRENIIVMV

-424 GQRMRAA
+424 GQRMRLA

-439 LTGTPINRSDHNTFW
+439 LTGTPINKSDHNTFW
-454 TFGAEEDTNGYMSRY
+454 TFGAQEDENGYMSRY

-476 DNTILPL
+476 DKTILPL

-492 HIDKDSVDEQFAEL
+492 HIDRDKVDEEFAAIA
-506 SNSLDEDA
+506 NTLDEDA
-514 KITLTKK
+514 KITLSNK

-529 KSPERIALVCQDIAQ
+529 KSPERIEIVCKDIAQ

-585 VISTSGKGDDEL
+585 VISTSGKGEDEL
-597 KRLYNRTKDEQEK
+597 KRLYNLSKDEQEK
-610 LIEKYNNPDS
+610 LIEKFNKPDS

-628 AKLLTGFDSP
+628 AKLLTGFDAP

-685 ALEFDEDAMKKVITN
+685 ALEFDEEVMKKVITN
-700 LNSLIDEL
+700 LSSQLEEL
-708 PKVMENNLS
+708 PRIMANNLA
-717 HFAGVDRT
+717 HFEGVDRT
-725 VEGFDGLQAAQEAIG
+725 IEGFDGLQAAQDAIN

-749 ADYRQLSNIWES
+749 SDYRQLANIWES

-766 ALEPFR
+766 ALEPYR
-772 VDYKWLS
+772 TDYKWLS

-811 NIHAEGIHTDMEEV
+811 NIHVGGIHTDMEEV
-825 VLDETTVA
+825 VLDETMVA
-833 SLMAN
+833 SLMAS
-838 KDPKAAKRMEKELI
+838 KDPKAAKKIEKELI
-852 KRFKKYSNIPK
+852 KRFKKYTNQPK
-863 FVELSKRLEE
+863 FVELSKRLEA
-873 LRAKAEAGL
+873 LRDKAEQGL

-892 CQIARETVQAE
+892 CQIARETIQAE
-903 KQEEKIEVRKT
+903 KQEEHIEVRKT

-922 FLELRTEDTPA
+922 FLELRTDDTPA
-933 VVGRIVADIDEIVK
+933 VVGRIVADIDSIVK

-981 ALFAKAYLYIKEY
+981 VLFNKAYMYIREY

>member
-1 MSFTEINSV
+1 MSFNEINSV

-16 AMTGV
+16 TMTGV
-21 NLNTPSP
+21 NLNDTQALHEPMPS
-28 VGEGQGVRV
+28 
-37 CEPPAHY
+37 Y
-44 GARWEYVPATALQR
+44 GAQWIYTPASELPR
-58 EITEVLV
+58 EITEVLI
-65 ETEVKKALVRLNP
+65 ETELKQALVKLNP
-78 EIAAQ
+78 EIAAL

-104 GLVRANEKFAEWLK
+104 GLVRANEEFAEWLK
-118 GRKTMPFGK
+118 GNKTMPFGK
-127 NYAHVTVNLID
+127 NYAHVSVKLID
-138 FKNIENNTFQLVNQF
+138 FENIENNKFQLVNQF
-153 SIRNRETKRPDIVLF
+153 SIRNRETKRPDIVMF
-168 VNGFPLVVGEAK
+168 VNGIPLVVGEAK
-180 TAVRPAVSWL
+180 TPVRPSVSWL
-190 DGAADI
+190 DAASDI

-206 LFVPNVFSFATE
+206 LFVPNVLSFATE

-239 DDDENLSKMMGLGN
+239 NEGDDVSRLMGLNN
-253 VEKELK
+253 VAAEMK
-259 QLLSPRTLLDILY
+259 QLLSPKTLLDILY
-272 NFTTYTTNKKRQRT
+272 NFTTYSTNKKRQRI
-286 KIVCRYQQYEG
+286 KVVCRYQQYEG

-302 ERVLQNRIK
+302 QRVLENKIK

-331 QKLRK
+331 QKMRK
-336 MPELKSPT
+336 LKELKSPT

-363 EAQNVMPTEDISTMN
+363 EAPNVMPTEDIDTLN
-378 SYLENDSRYI
+378 KYLANDSRFI

-397 EAKPNIN
+397 DAKANIN
-404 LRENIIVMV
+404 LRDNIIVMV

-424 GQRMRAA
+424 GQRMRMA

-439 LTGTPINRSDHNTFW
+439 LTGTPINKTDHNTFW
-454 TFGAEEDTNGYMSRY
+454 TFGAQEDENGYMSRY

-476 DNTILPL
+476 DKTILPL

-492 HIDKDSVDEQFAEL
+492 HIDREKVDEEFEAI
-506 SNSLDEDA
+506 SNTLDEEA
-514 KITLTKK
+514 KITLSKK

-529 KSPERIALVCQDIAQ
+529 KSPERIEIVCKDIAQ

-585 VISTSGKGDDEL
+585 VISTSGKGEDEL
-597 KRLYNRTKDEQEK
+597 KRLYNLTKDEQEK
-610 LIEKYNNPDS
+610 LVEKFNKPDS

-628 AKLLTGFDSP
+628 AKLLTGFDAP

-685 ALEFDEDAMKKVITN
+685 ALEFDEDVMKKVITN
-700 LNSLIDEL
+700 LSSQLEEL
-708 PKVMENNLS
+708 PRIMANNLA
-717 HFAGVDRT
+717 HFEGVDRT
-725 VEGFDGLQAAQEAIG
+725 IEGFDGLQAAQDAID

-749 ADYRQLSNIWES
+749 SDYRQLANIWES

-766 ALEPFR
+766 ALEPYR
-772 VDYKWLS
+772 TDYKWLS

-811 NIHAEGIHTDMEEV
+811 NIHVGGIHTDMQEV
-825 VLDETTVA
+825 VLDETMVA
-833 SLMAN
+833 SLMVS
-838 KDPKAAKRMEKELI
+838 KDPKAAKKIEKELI
-852 KRFKKYSNIPK
+852 KRFKKYTNQPK
-863 FVELSKRLEE
+863 FVELSKRLEA
-873 LRAKAEAGL
+873 LRDKAEQGL

-892 CQIARETVQAE
+892 CQIARETIQAE
-903 KQEEKIEVRKT
+903 KQEEHIEVRKT
-914 GKEALTEL
+914 GTEALTEL

-933 VVGRIVADIDEIVK
+933 VVGRIVADIDSIVK

-981 ALFAKAYLYIKEY
+981 VLFNKAYMYIREY

>member
-1 MSFTEINSV
+1 MSFNEINSV

-16 AMTGV
+16 TMTGV
-21 NLNTPSP
+21 NLNETGTLHEPIPS
-28 VGEGQGVRV
+28 
-37 CEPPAHY
+37 Y
-44 GARWEYVPATALQR
+44 GAQWIYTPASELPR
-58 EITEVLV
+58 EITEVLI
-65 ETEVKKALVRLNP
+65 ETELKQALVKLNP
-78 EIAAQ
+78 EITAL

-104 GLVRANEKFAEWLK
+104 GLVRANEEFAEWLK
-118 GRKTMPFGK
+118 GNKTMPFGK
-127 NYAHVTVNLID
+127 NYAHVSIKLID
-138 FKNIENNTFQLVNQF
+138 FENIENNKFQLVNQF
-153 SIRNRETKRPDIVLF
+153 SIRNRETKRPDIVMF
-168 VNGFPLVVGEAK
+168 VNGIPLVVGEAK
-180 TAVRPAVSWL
+180 TPVRPSVSWL
-190 DGAADI
+190 DAASDI

-206 LFVPNVFSFATE
+206 LFVPNVLSFATE

-239 DDDENLSKMMGLGN
+239 NDGDDVSRLMGLNN
-253 VEKELK
+253 VAAEMK
-259 QLLSPRTLLDILY
+259 QLLSPKTLLDILY
-272 NFTTYTTNKKRQRT
+272 NFTTYSTNKKRQRI
-286 KIVCRYQQYEG
+286 KVVCRYQQYEG

-302 ERVLQNRIK
+302 QRVLENKIK

-331 QKLRK
+331 QKMRK
-336 MPELKSPT
+336 MKELKSPT

-363 EAQNVMPTEDISTMN
+363 EAPNVMPTEDIDTLN
-378 SYLENDSRYI
+378 KYLANDSRYI

-397 EAKPNIN
+397 DAQANIN
-404 LRENIIVMV
+404 QRENIIVMV

-424 GQRMRAA
+424 GQRMRLA

-439 LTGTPINRSDHNTFW
+439 LTGTPINKSDHNTFW
-454 TFGAEEDTNGYMSRY
+454 TFGAQEDENGYMSRY

-476 DNTILPL
+476 DKTILPL

-492 HIDKDSVDEQFAEL
+492 HIDRDKVDEEFAAI
-506 SNSLDEDA
+506 SNILDEDA
-514 KITLTKK
+514 KITLSNK

-529 KSPERIALVCQDIAQ
+529 KSPERIEIVCKDIAQ

-585 VISTSGKGDDEL
+585 VISTSGKGEDEL
-597 KRLYNRTKDEQEK
+597 KRLYNLSKDEQEK
-610 LIEKYNNPDS
+610 LIEKFNKPDS

-628 AKLLTGFDSP
+628 AKLLTGFDAP

-685 ALEFDEDAMKKVITN
+685 ALEFDEEVMKKVITN
-700 LNSLIDEL
+700 LSSQLEEL
-708 PKVMENNLS
+708 PRIIANNLA
-717 HFAGVDRT
+717 HFEGVDRT
-725 VEGFDGLQAAQEAIG
+725 VEGFDGLQAAQDAIN

-749 ADYRQLSNIWES
+749 CDYRQLANIWES

-766 ALEPFR
+766 ALEPYR
-772 VDYKWLS
+772 TDYKWLS

-811 NIHAEGIHTDMEEV
+811 NIHVGGIHTNMEEV
-825 VLDETTVA
+825 VLDETMVA
-833 SLMAN
+833 SLMAS
-838 KDPKAAKRMEKELI
+838 KDPKAAKKIEKELI
-852 KRFKKYSNIPK
+852 KRFKKYTNQPK
-863 FVELSKRLEE
+863 FVELSKRLEA
-873 LRAKAEAGL
+873 LRDKAEQGL

-892 CQIARETVQAE
+892 CQIARETIQAE
-903 KQEEKIEVRKT
+903 KQEEHIEVRKT

-922 FLELRTEDTPA
+922 FLELRTDDTPA
-933 VVGRIVADIDEIVK
+933 VVGRIVADIDSIVK

-981 ALFAKAYLYIKEY
+981 VLFNKAYMYIREY

>member
-1 MSFTEINSV
+1 MSFNEINSV

-16 AMTGV
+16 TMTGV
-21 NLNTPSP
+21 NLNETGTLHEPMPS
-28 VGEGQGVRV
+28 
-37 CEPPAHY
+37 Y
-44 GARWEYVPATALQR
+44 GAQWIYTPASELPR
-58 EITEVLV
+58 EITEVLI
-65 ETEVKKALVRLNP
+65 ETELKQALVKLNP
-78 EIAAQ
+78 EIAAL

-104 GLVRANEKFAEWLK
+104 GLVRANEEFAEWLK
-118 GRKTMPFGK
+118 GNKTMPFGK
-127 NYAHVTVNLID
+127 NYAHVSVKLID
-138 FKNIENNTFQLVNQF
+138 FETIENNKFQLVNQF
-153 SIRNRETKRPDIVLF
+153 SIRNRETKRPDIVMF
-168 VNGFPLVVGEAK
+168 VNGIPLVVGEAK
-180 TAVRPAVSWL
+180 TPVRPSVSWL
-190 DGAADI
+190 DAASDI

-206 LFVPNVFSFATE
+206 LFVPNVLSFATE

-239 DDDENLSKMMGLGN
+239 NEGDDMSRLMGLNN
-253 VEKELK
+253 VAAEMK
-259 QLLSPRTLLDILY
+259 QLLSPKTLLDILY
-272 NFTTYTTNKKRQRT
+272 NFTTYSTNKKRQRI
-286 KIVCRYQQYEG
+286 KVVCRYQQYEG

-302 ERVLQNRIK
+302 QRVLENKIK

-331 QKLRK
+331 QKMRK
-336 MPELKSPT
+336 MKELKSPT

-363 EAQNVMPTEDISTMN
+363 EAPNVMPTEDIDALN
-378 SYLENDSRYI
+378 KYLANDSRFI

-397 EAKPNIN
+397 DAQANIN
-404 LRENIIVMV
+404 LRDNIIVMV

-424 GQRMRAA
+424 GQRMRMA

-439 LTGTPINRSDHNTFW
+439 LTGTPINKTDHNTFW
-454 TFGAEEDTNGYMSRY
+454 TFGAQEDENGYISRY

-476 DNTILPL
+476 DKTILPL

-492 HIDKDSVDEQFAEL
+492 HIDREKVDEEFAAI
-506 SNSLDEDA
+506 SNTLDEDA
-514 KITLTKK
+514 KITLSNK

-529 KSPERIALVCQDIAQ
+529 KSPERIEIVCKDIAQ

-566 CHLYKQELGK
+566 CHLYKQELSK

-585 VISTSGKGDDEL
+585 VISTSGKGEDEL
-597 KRLYNRTKDEQEK
+597 KRLYNLTKDEQEK
-610 LIEKYNNPDS
+610 LVEKFNKPDS

-628 AKLLTGFDSP
+628 AKLLTGFDAP

-685 ALEFDEDAMKKVITN
+685 ALEFDEEVMKKVITN
-700 LNSLIDEL
+700 LSSQLEEL
-708 PKVMENNLS
+708 PRIMANNLA
-717 HFAGVDRT
+717 HFEGVDRT
-725 VEGFDGLQAAQEAIG
+725 IEGFDGLQTAQDAID

-749 ADYRQLSNIWES
+749 SDYRQLANIWES

-766 ALEPFR
+766 ALEPYR
-772 VDYKWLS
+772 TDYKWLS

-811 NIHAEGIHTDMEEV
+811 NIHVGGIHTDMEEV
-825 VLDETTVA
+825 VLDETMVA
-833 SLMAN
+833 SLMAS
-838 KDPKAAKRMEKELI
+838 KDPKAAKKIEKELI
-852 KRFKKYSNIPK
+852 KRFKKYTNQPK
-863 FVELSKRLEE
+863 FVELSKRLEA
-873 LRAKAEAGL
+873 LRDKAEQGL

-892 CQIARETVQAE
+892 CQIARETIQAE
-903 KQEEKIEVRKT
+903 KQEEHIEVRKT
-914 GKEALTEL
+914 GTEALTEL

-933 VVGRIVADIDEIVK
+933 VVGRIVADIDSIVK
-947 IVRFPGWQT
+947 VVRFPGWQT

-981 ALFAKAYLYIKEY
+981 VLFNKAYLYIREY

>member
-1 MSFTEINSV
+1 MPFNEINSV

-16 AMTGV
+16 TMAGV
-21 NLNTPSP
+21 NLNET
-28 VGEGQGVRV
+28 GTLQ
-37 CEPPAHY
+37 EPMASY
-44 GARWEYVPATALQR
+44 GAQWIYTPASELSR

-65 ETEVKKALVRLNP
+65 ETELKQALVKLNP
-78 EIAAQ
+78 EIATL

-104 GLVRANEKFAEWLK
+104 GLVRANEEFAEWLK
-118 GRKTMPFGK
+118 GNKTMPFGK
-127 NYAHVTVNLID
+127 NYAHVSIKLID
-138 FKNIENNTFQLVNQF
+138 FENIENNRFQLVNQF
-153 SIRNRETKRPDIVLF
+153 SIRNRETKRPDIVMF
-168 VNGFPLVVGEAK
+168 VNGIPLVVGEAK
-180 TAVRPAVSWL
+180 TPVRPSVSWL
-190 DGAADI
+190 DAASDI

-206 LFVPNVFSFATE
+206 LFVPNVLSFATE

-239 DDDENLSKMMGLGN
+239 NDGDDVSRLMGLNN
-253 VEKELK
+253 VAAEMK
-259 QLLSPRTLLDILY
+259 QLLSPKTLLDILY
-272 NFTTYTTNKKRQRT
+272 NFTTYSTNKKRQRI
-286 KIVCRYQQYEG
+286 KVVCRYQQYEG

-302 ERVLQNRIK
+302 QRVLENKIK

-344 VMIVVDRVDLDSQT
+344 VMIVVDRVDLDSQA

-363 EAQNVMPTEDISTMN
+363 EAPNVMPTEDIDTLN
-378 SYLENDSRYI
+378 KYLANDSRYI

-397 EAKPNIN
+397 DAQANIN
-404 LRENIIVMV
+404 LRDNIIVMV

-424 GQRMRAA
+424 GQRMRLA

-439 LTGTPINRSDHNTFW
+439 LTGTPINKSDHNTFW
-454 TFGAEEDTNGYMSRY
+454 TFGAQEDENGYMSRY

-476 DNTILPL
+476 DKTILPL

-492 HIDKDSVDEQFAEL
+492 HIDRDKVDEEFAAIA
-506 SNSLDEDA
+506 NTLDEDA
-514 KITLTKK
+514 KITLSNK

-529 KSPERIALVCQDIAQ
+529 KSPERIEIVCKDIAQ

-576 YFPDSASAV
+576 YFPDSASGV
-585 VISTSGKGDDEL
+585 VISTSGKGEDEL
-597 KRLYNRTKDEQEK
+597 KRLYNLSKDEQEK
-610 LIEKYNNPDS
+610 LIEKFNKPDS

-628 AKLLTGFDSP
+628 AKLLTGFDAP

-657 ICRTNRKFP
+657 ICRTNRKYP

-685 ALEFDEDAMKKVITN
+685 ALEFDEEEMKKVITN
-700 LNSLIDEL
+700 LSSQLEEL
-708 PKVMENNLS
+708 PRIMANNLA
-717 HFAGVDRT
+717 HFEGVDRT
-725 VEGFDGLQAAQEAIG
+725 IEGFDGLQVAQDAIN

-749 ADYRQLSNIWES
+749 SDYRQLANIWES
-761 LSPDP
+761 VSPDP
-766 ALEPFR
+766 ALEPYR
-772 VDYKWLS
+772 TDYKWLS

-811 NIHAEGIHTDMEEV
+811 NIHVGGIHTDMEEV
-825 VLDETTVA
+825 VLDETMVT
-833 SLMAN
+833 SLMAS
-838 KDPKAAKRMEKELI
+838 KDPRAAKKIEKELI
-852 KRFKKYSNIPK
+852 KRFKKYTNQPK
-863 FVELSKRLEE
+863 FVELSKRLEA
-873 LRAKAEAGL
+873 LRDKAEQGL

-892 CQIARETVQAE
+892 CQIARETIQAE
-903 KQEEKIEVRKT
+903 KQEEHIEVRKT
-914 GKEALTEL
+914 GMEALTEL
-922 FLELRTEDTPA
+922 FLDLRTDDTPA
-933 VVGRIVADIDEIVK
+933 VVGRIVADIDNIVK

-981 ALFAKAYLYIKEY
+981 VLFNKAYLYIREY